1 MTYPLLPLQAGSR
14 RLALIVIPLLLVLS
28 LAATCPAVPT
38 PPPAPA
44 PTPALPVSLSAT
56 PQGTAA
62 GQLGILPYL
71 SAFLDT
77 DGDMSVEE
85 VATPGMMPSFQ
96 PLHPRTLPRSSGVTW
111 LRLEIPAAGTERTE
125 SLMLDLGQGVPAG
138 AVLYTPDI
146 DPLSRQTTWQ
156 ESQANWRNLL
166 PLPLPAETPQVCF
179 IRLDGQ
185 PPLWFAP
192 TLRSLDNLAGAPES
206 LLGPGVMLALAV
218 VMLLAL
224 LRGITERGQWRFW
237 TALYVGAALT
247 HAVLGGPDLGAGNI
261 TPADAVSAMAPGLA
275 LMFLAHLARHLMQT
289 ASHSRLLDIQY
300 LLLSLPGAVLALLP
314 LWPDFSWLGRF
325 LPLWPMLALIFV
337 PTTLGAWLMGV
348 PGARRF
354 LLGCL
359 VAALGAGLA
368 VLDLGTLLPPF
379 VQGTLPLWGTALSA
393 LIIAGMS
400 APGREAGTS
409 AEPAD
414 PLAPG
419 RPARNQ
425 TITDP
430 NLRLLDTDGNTLPL
444 MTGLSQPAP
453 APATVEAESASATA
467 IRRLEQALA
476 APLREIVEQDRQL
489 EQCALPH
496 DVRSRVE
503 NMGRRARQALS
514 LLHDPAGD
522 AAAPAA
528 PAPTDTARAE
538 KRVFDLRKTL
548 RQAHDTCRPL
558 AEKSGI
564 ALGWHVPADLEQLYE
579 GPAGE
584 LEDVLRLLLEDALR
598 ATKGGKIHFAVRRV
612 PDSKHPGHLLFQVRD
627 TGTGLPPEQRSA
639 SLLARIW
646 ELSSSHGGFLGV
658 ESGPRGTSVIFTLQ
672 LHLPEASDGE
682 DLPTVLVCAPDAATR
697 HELGA
702 MLRDLPCTCHETGT
716 LAHGLATGARK
727 GRTPA
732 AVLLVCGPEAS
743 VDAAPL
749 LRRYHSLAE
758 RTGPFGAVALTPDQ
772 SQWDALAHA
781 GFSHALTLPVS
792 EDALRETVLE
802 ILGSHDD
809 VADLGAP
816 LPETRQADAPLPDL
830 FGPAAAPQADQGMPD
845 LLLSTDDIPQQTAPA
860 APAAAS
866 ADLPDLFA
874 APAAAAADTAQAEPL
889 PLTDDMRL
897 DMPAAQTARPVADAV
912 QPEEAAPAESP
923 VQENENAPDAAEDIA
938 PAPAPAAPDFP
949 SVPMPET
956 AETNEAA
963 MPEAP
968 VKEEEPAA
976 PAADMTREEPLP
988 QQETAAA
995 AAAAP
1000 ADVAAEA
1007 LSDEMDSAEEAGTK
1021 AVAGADVT
1029 PPARDEAAAVS
1040 PSAPA
1045 FPAPAREAAAE
1056 QAPPADDVQTGD
1068 APTDAA
1074 EAPVSDA
1081 VQPEEAASADSPVQE
1096 NENAPE
1102 AAEDVAPAPAPA
1114 APDFPSVPV
1123 GETAETNEAAMPEA
1137 PTREEDTSVPA
1148 TDMTQEEPLPQQ
1160 ETADAAPADV
1170 AAEALS
1176 DEMDSTDEAGAE
1188 TVADTD
1194 VTPSAQDE
1202 AAAVPPSAPAFP
1214 APARE
1219 AAAEQTLPADDVQTG
1234 DASTDA
1240 AEAPVSDAVQPE
1252 EAASADSPVQENENA
1267 PEAAEDVAPAPAPA
1281 APDFPS
1287 VPVAEMAETNEAAM
1301 PEAPAREEDTAAPAA
1316 GMTRE
1321 EPLPQQETADA
1332 APADVA
1338 AEALSDEMDST
1349 DEAGAETVAD
1359 TDVTPSAQ
1367 DEAAAVPP
1375 SAPAFP
1381 APAREAAAEQTLPAD
1396 DVQTGDASTDAAEAP
1411 VSDAVQPEE
1420 AASAD
1425 SPVQE
1430 NENAPE
1436 AAEDVAPAPAPA
1448 APDFPSVPVAEM
1460 AETNEAAMPEAPVK
1474 EAGPVAPVADMTRE
1488 EPLPQQETADAAAAA
1503 PADDAT
1509 GATVDEKER
1518 TEAPVADA
1526 QAASATRA
1534 PAFPSV
1540 EAAASP
1546 LAGGYVSPSLRHAGE
1561 WVGEPMPI
1569 GTPVDRPAPR
1579 QEETVSA
1586 PVETVVTVRPLRRD
1600 VSPDEIARKLGKP
1613 SLVPTDKS
1621 ALITPQPRKSSST
1634 GPGAGTQ
1641 PAFPGAPVE
1650 EAPQAVPGSK
1660 DVSSLPDMT
1669 PDSTT
1674 LLASGREETSRTRA
1688 AANTLMR
1695 FLSRFHTGNGQPQ
1708 DKEEARSP
1716 QAPAATAQE
1725 RQGTPRPMPRKD
1737 APREETPGTTADIP
1751 ATTNPWIERRAASRP
1766 VAPTPR
1772 MPVPPMPQ
1780 RPQPPDD
1787 PEDPLPALMWRM
1799 DKYLAEAGYAL
1810 EQRRLH
1816 LVADAAG
1823 RLAAEAES
1831 YGFRVLGRMARCVE
1845 SAGRAKDLQAVT
1857 DLLPELATAVERH
1870 RISMGS

>member
-1 MTYPLLPLQAGSR
+1 MTYPLLSLQAGSR

-476 APLREIVEQDRQL
+476 APLREIVEQNRQL

-503 NMGRRARQALS
+503 NMGRRARQALN

-528 PAPTDTARAE
+528 PAPADTARAE

-658 ESGPRGTSVIFTLQ
+658 ENGPRGTSVIFTLQ

-874 APAAAAADTAQAEPL
+874 APAAAAADTAQTEPL

-897 DMPAAQTARPVADAV
+897 DTPAAQTARPVADAV
-912 QPEEAAPAESP
+912 QPEEAA
-923 VQENENAPDAAEDIA
+923 
-938 PAPAPAAPDFP
+938 
-949 SVPMPET
+949 
-956 AETNEAA
+956 
-963 MPEAP
+963 
-968 VKEEEPAA
+968 
-976 PAADMTREEPLP
+976 
-988 QQETAAA
+988 
-995 AAAAP
+995 
-1000 ADVAAEA
+1000 
-1007 LSDEMDSAEEAGTK
+1007 SAE
-1021 AVAGADVT
+1021 
-1029 PPARDEAAAVS
+1029 
-1040 PSAPA
+1040 
-1045 FPAPAREAAAE
+1045 
-1056 QAPPADDVQTGD
+1056 
-1068 APTDAA
+1068 
-1074 EAPVSDA
+1074 
-1081 VQPEEAASADSPVQE
+1081 SPVQE

-1114 APDFPSVPV
+1114 APDFPSVPMP
-1123 GETAETNEAAMPEA
+1123 ETAETNEAAIPEA
-1137 PTREEDTSVPA
+1137 PVKEEVP
-1148 TDMTQEEPLPQQ
+1148 
-1160 ETADAAPADV
+1160 
-1170 AAEALS
+1170 
-1176 DEMDSTDEAGAE
+1176 
-1188 TVADTD
+1188 
-1194 VTPSAQDE
+1194 
-1202 AAAVPPSAPAFP
+1202 
-1214 APARE
+1214 
-1219 AAAEQTLPADDVQTG
+1219 
-1234 DASTDA
+1234 
-1240 AEAPVSDAVQPE
+1240 
-1252 EAASADSPVQENENA
+1252 
-1267 PEAAEDVAPAPAPA
+1267 
-1281 APDFPS
+1281 
-1287 VPVAEMAETNEAAM
+1287 
-1301 PEAPAREEDTAAPAA
+1301 AAPAA
-1316 GMTRE
+1316 DMTRE

-1359 TDVTPSAQ
+1359 TDVTPPAQ

-1381 APAREAAAEQTLPAD
+1381 APAREAAAEQALPAD
-1396 DVQTGDASTDAAEAP
+1396 DVQTGDAPTDAAEAP

-1430 NENAPE
+1430 NENTPE
-1436 AAEDVAPAPAPA
+1436 AAEDVAPAPAPV
-1448 APDFPSVPVAEM
+1448 APDFPSVPVAET

-1474 EAGPVAPVADMTRE
+1474 EAGPAAPAADMTRE
-1488 EPLPQQETADAAAAA
+1488 EPLPQQETAAAAAV

-1518 TEAPVADA
+1518 AEAPVADA

>member
-528 PAPTDTARAE
+528 PAPADTARAE

-697 HELGA
+697 RELGA

-716 LAHGLATGARK
+716 LAHGLAAGARK

-874 APAAAAADTAQAEPL
+874 APAAAAADTAQTEPL
-889 PLTDDMRL
+889 PLTDDMSL
-897 DMPAAQTARPVADAV
+897 DTPAAQTARPVADA
-912 QPEEAAPAESP
+912 
-923 VQENENAPDAAEDIA
+923 
-938 PAPAPAAPDFP
+938 
-949 SVPMPET
+949 
-956 AETNEAA
+956 
-963 MPEAP
+963 
-968 VKEEEPAA
+968 
-976 PAADMTREEPLP
+976 
-988 QQETAAA
+988 
-995 AAAAP
+995 
-1000 ADVAAEA
+1000 
-1007 LSDEMDSAEEAGTK
+1007 G
-1021 AVAGADVT
+1021 
-1029 PPARDEAAAVS
+1029 
-1040 PSAPA
+1040 
-1045 FPAPAREAAAE
+1045 
-1056 QAPPADDVQTGD
+1056 
-1068 APTDAA
+1068 
-1074 EAPVSDA
+1074 
-1081 VQPEEAASADSPVQE
+1081 QPEEAASADSPVQE

-1123 GETAETNEAAMPEA
+1123 PETAETNEAAMPEA
-1137 PTREEDTSVPA
+1137 PVKEEETAAPA
-1148 TDMTQEEPLPQQ
+1148 AGMAQEEPLPQQ

-1170 AAEALS
+1170 AAETLS

-1194 VTPSAQDE
+1194 VTPPARDE

-1234 DASTDA
+1234 DAPTDA
-1240 AEAPVSDAVQPE
+1240 AEAPMSDAVQPE
-1252 EAASADSPVQENENA
+1252 EAAP
-1267 PEAAEDVAPAPAPA
+1267 
-1281 APDFPS
+1281 
-1287 VPVAEMAETNEAAM
+1287 
-1301 PEAPAREEDTAAPAA
+1301 
-1316 GMTRE
+1316 
-1321 EPLPQQETADA
+1321 
-1332 APADVA
+1332 
-1338 AEALSDEMDST
+1338 
-1349 DEAGAETVAD
+1349 
-1359 TDVTPSAQ
+1359 
-1367 DEAAAVPP
+1367 
-1375 SAPAFP
+1375 
-1381 APAREAAAEQTLPAD
+1381 
-1396 DVQTGDASTDAAEAP
+1396 
-1411 VSDAVQPEE
+1411 
-1420 AASAD
+1420 AD

-1503 PADDAT
+1503 PADVAT

-1526 QAASATRA
+1526 QAAATRA

-1751 ATTNPWIERRAASRP
+1751 ATTHPWIERRTASRP

>member
-44 PTPALPVSLSAT
+44 PTPALPVGLSAT

-111 LRLEIPAAGTERTE
+111 LRLEIPAAGTERAE

-192 TLRSLDNLAGAPES
+192 TLRSLDNLASAPES

-503 NMGRRARQALS
+503 NIGRRARQALS

-528 PAPTDTARAE
+528 PAPADTARAE

-716 LAHGLATGARK
+716 LAHGLAAGARK

-732 AVLLVCGPEAS
+732 AVLLICGPEAS

-874 APAAAAADTAQAEPL
+874 APAAAAADTAQTEPL

-923 VQENENAPDAAEDIA
+923 VQENENTPEAAEDVAPAPAPAAPDFPSVPVAEMAGTNEAAMPEAPVEEEGPAAPAADMTREEPLPQQETADAGTPADTAAEALSDEMDSTEEAGAETVADADVTPPARDEAAAVSPSAPAFPAPAREAAAEQTPPADDVQTSDAPTDAAEAPVSDAVQPEEAASADSPVQEHENAPEAAEDVA
-938 PAPAPAAPDFP
+938 PATAPAAPDFP

-968 VKEEEPAA
+968 VKEEETAA
-976 PAADMTREEPLP
+976 PAAGMTQEEPLP
-988 QQETAAA
+988 QQETADA

-1000 ADVAAEA
+1000 ADDAAEA
-1007 LSDEMDSAEEAGTK
+1007 LSDEMDSTEEAGAK
-1021 AVAGADVT
+1021 AMADTDVT
-1029 PPARDEAAAVS
+1029 PPARDEAAAVP

-1045 FPAPAREAAAE
+1045 FPAPAREVAAE
-1056 QAPPADDVQTGD
+1056 QALPADDVQTGD

-1074 EAPVSDA
+1074 EAPMSDA
-1081 VQPEEAASADSPVQE
+1081 VQPEEAAPADSPVQE

-1102 AAEDVAPAPAPA
+1102 AAEDVAPAPAP
-1114 APDFPSVPV
+1114 
-1123 GETAETNEAAMPEA
+1123 T
-1137 PTREEDTSVPA
+1137 
-1148 TDMTQEEPLPQQ
+1148 
-1160 ETADAAPADV
+1160 
-1170 AAEALS
+1170 
-1176 DEMDSTDEAGAE
+1176 
-1188 TVADTD
+1188 
-1194 VTPSAQDE
+1194 
-1202 AAAVPPSAPAFP
+1202 
-1214 APARE
+1214 
-1219 AAAEQTLPADDVQTG
+1219 
-1234 DASTDA
+1234 
-1240 AEAPVSDAVQPE
+1240 
-1252 EAASADSPVQENENA
+1252 
-1267 PEAAEDVAPAPAPA
+1267 

-1287 VPVAEMAETNEAAM
+1287 VPVAETAETSEAAM
-1301 PEAPAREEDTAAPAA
+1301 PEAPAREEDTAVPA
-1316 GMTRE
+1316 T
-1321 EPLPQQETADA
+1321 
-1332 APADVA
+1332 
-1338 AEALSDEMDST
+1338 
-1349 DEAGAETVAD
+1349 
-1359 TDVTPSAQ
+1359 
-1367 DEAAAVPP
+1367 
-1375 SAPAFP
+1375 
-1381 APAREAAAEQTLPAD
+1381 
-1396 DVQTGDASTDAAEAP
+1396 
-1411 VSDAVQPEE
+1411 
-1420 AASAD
+1420 
-1425 SPVQE
+1425 
-1430 NENAPE
+1430 
-1436 AAEDVAPAPAPA
+1436 
-1448 APDFPSVPVAEM
+1448 
-1460 AETNEAAMPEAPVK
+1460 
-1474 EAGPVAPVADMTRE
+1474 DMTQE

-1634 GPGAGTQ
+1634 GPAAGTQ

-1650 EAPQAVPGSK
+1650 ETPQAVPGSK

-1751 ATTNPWIERRAASRP
+1751 ATTNPWIERRTASRP

>member
-528 PAPTDTARAE
+528 PAPADTARAE

-716 LAHGLATGARK
+716 LAHGLAAGARK

-845 LLLSTDDIPQQTAPA
+845 LLLSTDDSPQQTAPA

-874 APAAAAADTAQAEPL
+874 APAAAAADTAQTEPL

-897 DMPAAQTARPVADAV
+897 DTPAAQTARPVADAV
-912 QPEEAAPAESP
+912 QPEEAAPA
-923 VQENENAPDAAEDIA
+923 
-938 PAPAPAAPDFP
+938 
-949 SVPMPET
+949 
-956 AETNEAA
+956 
-963 MPEAP
+963 
-968 VKEEEPAA
+968 
-976 PAADMTREEPLP
+976 
-988 QQETAAA
+988 
-995 AAAAP
+995 
-1000 ADVAAEA
+1000 
-1007 LSDEMDSAEEAGTK
+1007 
-1021 AVAGADVT
+1021 
-1029 PPARDEAAAVS
+1029 
-1040 PSAPA
+1040 
-1045 FPAPAREAAAE
+1045 
-1056 QAPPADDVQTGD
+1056 
-1068 APTDAA
+1068 
-1074 EAPVSDA
+1074 
-1081 VQPEEAASADSPVQE
+1081 DSPVQE
-1096 NENAPE
+1096 NENS
-1102 AAEDVAPAPAPA
+1102 
-1114 APDFPSVPV
+1114 PD
-1123 GETAETNEAAMPEA
+1123 
-1137 PTREEDTSVPA
+1137 
-1148 TDMTQEEPLPQQ
+1148 
-1160 ETADAAPADV
+1160 
-1170 AAEALS
+1170 
-1176 DEMDSTDEAGAE
+1176 
-1188 TVADTD
+1188 
-1194 VTPSAQDE
+1194 
-1202 AAAVPPSAPAFP
+1202 
-1214 APARE
+1214 
-1219 AAAEQTLPADDVQTG
+1219 
-1234 DASTDA
+1234 
-1240 AEAPVSDAVQPE
+1240 
-1252 EAASADSPVQENENA
+1252 
-1267 PEAAEDVAPAPAPA
+1267 
-1281 APDFPS
+1281 
-1287 VPVAEMAETNEAAM
+1287 
-1301 PEAPAREEDTAAPAA
+1301 
-1316 GMTRE
+1316 
-1321 EPLPQQETADA
+1321 
-1332 APADVA
+1332 
-1338 AEALSDEMDST
+1338 
-1349 DEAGAETVAD
+1349 
-1359 TDVTPSAQ
+1359 
-1367 DEAAAVPP
+1367 
-1375 SAPAFP
+1375 
-1381 APAREAAAEQTLPAD
+1381 
-1396 DVQTGDASTDAAEAP
+1396 
-1411 VSDAVQPEE
+1411 
-1420 AASAD
+1420 
-1425 SPVQE
+1425 
-1430 NENAPE
+1430 

-1474 EAGPVAPVADMTRE
+1474 EEETAAPAAGMTRE

-1503 PADDAT
+1503 PADAAAEALSDEMDSAEEAGAKAMADADVPSPARDEAAEVPPSAPAFPAPARETAAEQPLPADDVQTGDAPTDAAEAPMSDAVQPEEAAPADSPVQENENTPEAAEDVAPAPAPAAPDFPSVPVAETAETNDAAMPEAPVKEEELAAPAADMTREEPLPQQEAADAAAAAPADAAAEALSDEMDSAEEAGAKAMADADVPSPARDEAAEVPPSAPAFPAPARETAAEQPLPADDVQTGDAPTDAAEAPMSDAVQPEEAAPADSPVQENENTPEAAEDVAPAPAPAAPDFPSVPVAEMAETNEAAMPETPVKEAGPAAPAADMTREEPLSQQETADAAAAAPADVAT

-1569 GTPVDRPAPR
+1569 GTPVDRPAPW

-1634 GPGAGTQ
+1634 GPAAGTQ

-1737 APREETPGTTADIP
+1737 APREETPGTTANIP
-1751 ATTNPWIERRAASRP
+1751 ATTNPWIERRTASRP

>member
-503 NMGRRARQALS
+503 NMGRRARQALN

-528 PAPTDTARAE
+528 PAPADTARAE

-716 LAHGLATGARK
+716 LAHGLAAGARK

-912 QPEEAAPAESP
+912 QPEEAA
-923 VQENENAPDAAEDIA
+923 
-938 PAPAPAAPDFP
+938 
-949 SVPMPET
+949 
-956 AETNEAA
+956 
-963 MPEAP
+963 
-968 VKEEEPAA
+968 
-976 PAADMTREEPLP
+976 
-988 QQETAAA
+988 
-995 AAAAP
+995 
-1000 ADVAAEA
+1000 
-1007 LSDEMDSAEEAGTK
+1007 SAE
-1021 AVAGADVT
+1021 
-1029 PPARDEAAAVS
+1029 
-1040 PSAPA
+1040 
-1045 FPAPAREAAAE
+1045 
-1056 QAPPADDVQTGD
+1056 
-1068 APTDAA
+1068 
-1074 EAPVSDA
+1074 
-1081 VQPEEAASADSPVQE
+1081 SPVQE

-1102 AAEDVAPAPAPA
+1102 AAEDVVPVPTPAT
-1114 APDFPSVPV
+1114 PDFPFVPV
-1123 GETAETNEAAMPEA
+1123 AETAETNDAAMSEA
-1137 PTREEDTSVPA
+1137 PVKEEETAVPA
-1148 TDMTQEEPLPQQ
+1148 AGMTQEEPLP
-1160 ETADAAPADV
+1160 P
-1170 AAEALS
+1170 
-1176 DEMDSTDEAGAE
+1176 
-1188 TVADTD
+1188 
-1194 VTPSAQDE
+1194 
-1202 AAAVPPSAPAFP
+1202 
-1214 APARE
+1214 
-1219 AAAEQTLPADDVQTG
+1219 
-1234 DASTDA
+1234 
-1240 AEAPVSDAVQPE
+1240 
-1252 EAASADSPVQENENA
+1252 
-1267 PEAAEDVAPAPAPA
+1267 
-1281 APDFPS
+1281 
-1287 VPVAEMAETNEAAM
+1287 
-1301 PEAPAREEDTAAPAA
+1301 
-1316 GMTRE
+1316 
-1321 EPLPQQETADA
+1321 
-1332 APADVA
+1332 
-1338 AEALSDEMDST
+1338 
-1349 DEAGAETVAD
+1349 
-1359 TDVTPSAQ
+1359 
-1367 DEAAAVPP
+1367 
-1375 SAPAFP
+1375 
-1381 APAREAAAEQTLPAD
+1381 
-1396 DVQTGDASTDAAEAP
+1396 
-1411 VSDAVQPEE
+1411 
-1420 AASAD
+1420 
-1425 SPVQE
+1425 
-1430 NENAPE
+1430 
-1436 AAEDVAPAPAPA
+1436 
-1448 APDFPSVPVAEM
+1448 
-1460 AETNEAAMPEAPVK
+1460 
-1474 EAGPVAPVADMTRE
+1474 
-1488 EPLPQQETADAAAAA
+1488 QETADAAAAA

-1509 GATVDEKER
+1509 GSTVDEKER
-1518 TEAPVADA
+1518 TEAPVSDA

-1540 EAAASP
+1540 EATASP
-1546 LAGGYVSPSLRHAGE
+1546 LARGYVSPSLRHAGE

-1569 GTPVDRPAPR
+1569 GTPVSRPAPR

-1751 ATTNPWIERRAASRP
+1751 ATTNPWIERRTASRP

>member
-1 MTYPLLPLQAGSR
+1 MTHPLLPTQAASR

-38 PPPAPA
+38 PPPASA
-44 PTPALPVSLSAT
+44 PTPALPADLSAT
-56 PQGTAA
+56 PRGSAA
-62 GQLGILPYL
+62 GQLDILPYL

-77 DGDMSVEE
+77 DGDRSVEE
-85 VATPGMMPSFQ
+85 VAAPGMLSSFR

-111 LRLEIPAAGTERTE
+111 LRLEIPAAGAGRPAP
-125 SLMLDLGQGVPAG
+125 LVLDLGQGVPAG
-138 AVLYTPDI
+138 AVLYTPGI

-156 ESQANWRNLL
+156 EDRANWRNLL
-166 PLPLPAETPQVCF
+166 CLPLPGETPQICY

-192 TLRSLDNLAGAPES
+192 TLRSLDNLASAPES

-314 LWPDFSWLGRF
+314 LWPDFSWMGRY

-368 VLDLGTLLPPF
+368 VLDFGTLLPPF

-400 APGREAGTS
+400 APGRETETAAAG
-409 AEPAD
+409 PAD
-414 PLAPG
+414 PPAPD
-419 RPARNQ
+419 RSAQSQ

-430 NLRLLDTDGNTLPL
+430 NLRLLDTEGNTLPL

-453 APATVEAESASATA
+453 APATVEADSASATA

-476 APLREIVEQDRQL
+476 VPLRELVEQNRQL
-489 EQCALPH
+489 EQCSLPH

-503 NMGRRARQALS
+503 GMGRRARQALR

-528 PAPTDTARAE
+528 PAPTDGARAAT
-538 KRVFDLRKTL
+538 RAFDLRRMLQKT
-548 RQAHDTCRPL
+548 HEHCRAL

-564 ALGWHVPADLEQLYE
+564 ALGWHVPSDLEQRYE
-579 GPAGE
+579 GPAGD
-584 LEDVLRLLLEDALR
+584 LEETLRLLLEDAVR
-598 ATKGGKIHFAVRRV
+598 ASKGGKVHFAVRHV

-639 SLLARIW
+639 PLLARIW
-646 ELSSSHGGFLGV
+646 ELSSAHGGFLGV

-672 LHLPEASDGE
+672 LQLPEASAD

-697 HELGA
+697 RELGA
-702 MLRDLPCTCHETGT
+702 MLRDLPCTCRETGT
-716 LAHGLATGARK
+716 LAHGLAAGARR
-727 GRTPA
+727 GGTPA
-732 AVLLVCGPEAS
+732 TVLLVCGPEAS
-743 VDAAPL
+743 VEAAPM
-749 LRRYHSLAE
+749 LRRYHGLAE

-772 SQWDALAHA
+772 SQWDELANA

-830 FGPAAAPQADQGMPD
+830 FGPVAAPQADQGMPD
-845 LLLSTDDIPQQTAPA
+845 LLLSTDDMPERTVPA
-860 APAAAS
+860 AQAATGG
-866 ADLPDLFA
+866 DLPDLFA
-874 APAAAAADTAQAEPL
+874 APASAGAEAAPAAPL
-889 PLTDDMRL
+889 SLTDDMRC
-897 DMPAAQTARPVADAV
+897 DAPVAPVAPVAQTARPEAEQPLPADDEQSGAVRADAAAASAADDA
-912 QPEEAAPAESP
+912 QP
-923 VQENENAPDAAEDIA
+923 VA
-938 PAPAPAAPDFP
+938 PAP
-949 SVPMPET
+949 
-956 AETNEAA
+956 
-963 MPEAP
+963 
-968 VKEEEPAA
+968 
-976 PAADMTREEPLP
+976 
-988 QQETAAA
+988 
-995 AAAAP
+995 
-1000 ADVAAEA
+1000 
-1007 LSDEMDSAEEAGTK
+1007 
-1021 AVAGADVT
+1021 
-1029 PPARDEAAAVS
+1029 
-1040 PSAPA
+1040 
-1045 FPAPAREAAAE
+1045 
-1056 QAPPADDVQTGD
+1056 
-1068 APTDAA
+1068 
-1074 EAPVSDA
+1074 
-1081 VQPEEAASADSPVQE
+1081 ADSPVQE
-1096 NENAPE
+1096 NDAAPE
-1102 AAEDVAPAPAPA
+1102 AAEDGGPAPAP
-1114 APDFPSVPV
+1114 
-1123 GETAETNEAAMPEA
+1123 T
-1137 PTREEDTSVPA
+1137 
-1148 TDMTQEEPLPQQ
+1148 
-1160 ETADAAPADV
+1160 
-1170 AAEALS
+1170 
-1176 DEMDSTDEAGAE
+1176 
-1188 TVADTD
+1188 
-1194 VTPSAQDE
+1194 
-1202 AAAVPPSAPAFP
+1202 
-1214 APARE
+1214 
-1219 AAAEQTLPADDVQTG
+1219 
-1234 DASTDA
+1234 
-1240 AEAPVSDAVQPE
+1240 
-1252 EAASADSPVQENENA
+1252 
-1267 PEAAEDVAPAPAPA
+1267 

-1287 VPVAEMAETNEAAM
+1287 VPVAAMDDAATQ
-1301 PEAPAREEDTAAPAA
+1301 EAPLEEEKEEAPTAEAPQKEA
-1316 GMTRE
+1316 
-1321 EPLPQQETADA
+1321 LPQQGTADA
-1332 APADVA
+1332 AAIPADGPA
-1338 AEALSDEMDST
+1338 ASSDAADST
-1349 DEAGAETVAD
+1349 EEAVAETGAD
-1359 TDVTPSAQ
+1359 ADMPSPAQ
-1367 DEAAAVPP
+1367 DEAA
-1375 SAPAFP
+1375 
-1381 APAREAAAEQTLPAD
+1381 
-1396 DVQTGDASTDAAEAP
+1396 EAP
-1411 VSDAVQPEE
+1411 RP
-1420 AASAD
+1420 
-1425 SPVQE
+1425 
-1430 NENAPE
+1430 
-1436 AAEDVAPAPAPA
+1436 
-1448 APDFPSVPVAEM
+1448 
-1460 AETNEAAMPEAPVK
+1460 
-1474 EAGPVAPVADMTRE
+1474 
-1488 EPLPQQETADAAAAA
+1488 
-1503 PADDAT
+1503 
-1509 GATVDEKER
+1509 
-1518 TEAPVADA
+1518 
-1526 QAASATRA
+1526 A
-1534 PAFPSV
+1534 PAFPSAD
-1540 EAAASP
+1540 AARP

-1569 GTPVDRPAPR
+1569 GTPVSRPVPR
-1579 QEETVSA
+1579 REEAASA

-1621 ALITPQPRKSSST
+1621 ALITPPPRK
-1634 GPGAGTQ
+1634 GPGSGPAAGTQ

-1650 EAPQAVPGSK
+1650 EAPHAVPGSK

-1695 FLSRFHTGNGQPQ
+1695 FLSRFHTGSSQPRDDREE
-1708 DKEEARSP
+1708 DKGP
-1716 QAPAATAQE
+1716 QAPAATVQE
-1725 RQGTPRPMPRKD
+1725 RQGTPRPIPKKEGPQQKSPE
-1737 APREETPGTTADIP
+1737 AAAEIPTA
-1751 ATTNPWIERRAASRP
+1751 ANPWIERRTAPRPAAP
-1766 VAPTPR
+1766 APR
-1772 MPVPPMPQ
+1772 VPVPPMPQ

-1870 RISMGS
+1870 RISLGS

>member
-1 MTYPLLPLQAGSR
+1 MTHPLLPTQAASR

-38 PPPAPA
+38 PPPASA
-44 PTPALPVSLSAT
+44 PTPALPADLSAT
-56 PQGTAA
+56 PRGSAA
-62 GQLGILPYL
+62 GQLDILPYL

-77 DGDMSVEE
+77 DGDRSVEE
-85 VATPGMMPSFQ
+85 VAAPGMLSSFR

-111 LRLEIPAAGTERTE
+111 LRLEIPAAGAGRPAP
-125 SLMLDLGQGVPAG
+125 LVLDLGQGVPAG
-138 AVLYTPDI
+138 AVLYTPGI

-156 ESQANWRNLL
+156 EDRANWRNLL
-166 PLPLPAETPQVCF
+166 CLPLPGETPQICY

-192 TLRSLDNLAGAPES
+192 TLRSLDNLADAPES

-314 LWPDFSWLGRF
+314 LWPDFSWMGRY

-368 VLDLGTLLPPF
+368 VLDFGTLLPPF

-400 APGREAGTS
+400 APGRETETAAAG
-409 AEPAD
+409 PAD
-414 PLAPG
+414 PTAPD
-419 RPARNQ
+419 RSAQSQ

-430 NLRLLDTDGNTLPL
+430 NLRLLDTEGNTLPL

-453 APATVEAESASATA
+453 APATVEADSASATA

-476 APLREIVEQDRQL
+476 VPLRELVEQNRQL
-489 EQCALPH
+489 EQCSLPH

-503 NMGRRARQALS
+503 GMGRRARQALR

-528 PAPTDTARAE
+528 PAPTDGARAAT
-538 KRVFDLRKTL
+538 RAFDLRRMLQKT
-548 RQAHDTCRPL
+548 HEHCRAL

-564 ALGWHVPADLEQLYE
+564 ALGWHVPSDLEQRYE
-579 GPAGE
+579 GPAGD
-584 LEDVLRLLLEDALR
+584 LEETLRLLLEDAVR
-598 ATKGGKIHFAVRRV
+598 ASKGGKVHFAVRHV

-639 SLLARIW
+639 PLLARIW
-646 ELSSSHGGFLGV
+646 ELSSAHGGFLGV

-672 LHLPEASDGE
+672 LQLPEASAD

-697 HELGA
+697 RELGA
-702 MLRDLPCTCHETGT
+702 MLRDLPCTCRETGT
-716 LAHGLATGARK
+716 LAHGLAAGARR
-727 GRTPA
+727 GGTPA
-732 AVLLVCGPEAS
+732 TVLLVCGPEAS
-743 VDAAPL
+743 VEAAPM
-749 LRRYHSLAE
+749 LRRYHGLAE

-772 SQWDALAHA
+772 SQWDELANA

-830 FGPAAAPQADQGMPD
+830 FGPVAAPQADQGMPD
-845 LLLSTDDIPQQTAPA
+845 LLLSTDDMPERTVPA
-860 APAAAS
+860 AQAATGG
-866 ADLPDLFA
+866 DLPDLFA
-874 APAAAAADTAQAEPL
+874 APASAGAEAAPAAPL
-889 PLTDDMRL
+889 SLTDDMRR
-897 DMPAAQTARPVADAV
+897 DAPVAPVAQTARPEAEQPLPADDEQSGAV
-912 QPEEAAPAESP
+912 RAEAAEASAADDAQPVAPAPADSP
-923 VQENENAPDAAEDIA
+923 VQENDAAPEAAEDGG
-938 PAPAPAAPDFP
+938 PAPAPTAPDFP
-949 SVPMPET
+949 SVPVATMDDAT
-956 AETNEAA
+956 T
-963 MPEAP
+963 PEAP
-968 VKEEEPAA
+968 LEEEKEEA
-976 PAADMTREEPLP
+976 PAAEAPQEEALP
-988 QQETAAA
+988 QQGTAD
-995 AAAAP
+995 AAAP
-1000 ADVAAEA
+1000 ADSPAAS
-1007 LSDEMDSAEEAGTK
+1007 SDAADSTEEA
-1021 AVAGADVT
+1021 VAETGADADM
-1029 PPARDEAAAVS
+1029 PGPAQDEAAEVS

-1045 FPAPAREAAAE
+1045 FPAPAQEVEAE
-1056 QAPPADDVQTGD
+1056 QPLPADDRQNRDVR
-1068 APTDAA
+1068 ADAA
-1074 EAPVSDA
+1074 EASAANDAQPVA
-1081 VQPEEAASADSPVQE
+1081 PAPADSPVQE
-1096 NENAPE
+1096 NGAAPE
-1102 AAEDVAPAPAPA
+1102 AAEDDGPAPAP
-1114 APDFPSVPV
+1114 
-1123 GETAETNEAAMPEA
+1123 T
-1137 PTREEDTSVPA
+1137 
-1148 TDMTQEEPLPQQ
+1148 
-1160 ETADAAPADV
+1160 
-1170 AAEALS
+1170 
-1176 DEMDSTDEAGAE
+1176 
-1188 TVADTD
+1188 
-1194 VTPSAQDE
+1194 
-1202 AAAVPPSAPAFP
+1202 
-1214 APARE
+1214 
-1219 AAAEQTLPADDVQTG
+1219 
-1234 DASTDA
+1234 
-1240 AEAPVSDAVQPE
+1240 
-1252 EAASADSPVQENENA
+1252 
-1267 PEAAEDVAPAPAPA
+1267 

-1287 VPVAEMAETNEAAM
+1287 VPVAAMDDAATQ
-1301 PEAPAREEDTAAPAA
+1301 EAPLEEEKEEAPTAEAPQ
-1316 GMTRE
+1316 E
-1321 EPLPQQETADA
+1321 EALPQQGTADA
-1332 APADVA
+1332 AAIPADGPA
-1338 AEALSDEMDST
+1338 ASSDAADST
-1349 DEAGAETVAD
+1349 EEAVAETGAD
-1359 TDVTPSAQ
+1359 ADMPSPAQ
-1367 DEAAAVPP
+1367 DEAA
-1375 SAPAFP
+1375 
-1381 APAREAAAEQTLPAD
+1381 
-1396 DVQTGDASTDAAEAP
+1396 EAP
-1411 VSDAVQPEE
+1411 RP
-1420 AASAD
+1420 
-1425 SPVQE
+1425 
-1430 NENAPE
+1430 
-1436 AAEDVAPAPAPA
+1436 
-1448 APDFPSVPVAEM
+1448 
-1460 AETNEAAMPEAPVK
+1460 
-1474 EAGPVAPVADMTRE
+1474 
-1488 EPLPQQETADAAAAA
+1488 
-1503 PADDAT
+1503 
-1509 GATVDEKER
+1509 
-1518 TEAPVADA
+1518 
-1526 QAASATRA
+1526 A
-1534 PAFPSV
+1534 PAFPSADV
-1540 EAAASP
+1540 ARP

-1569 GTPVDRPAPR
+1569 GTPVSRPVPR
-1579 QEETVSA
+1579 REEAASA

-1621 ALITPQPRKSSST
+1621 ALITPPPRK
-1634 GPGAGTQ
+1634 GPGSGPAAGTQ

-1650 EAPQAVPGSK
+1650 EAPHAVPGSK

-1695 FLSRFHTGNGQPQ
+1695 FLSRFHTGSSQPRDDREE
-1708 DKEEARSP
+1708 DKGP
-1716 QAPAATAQE
+1716 QAPAATVQE
-1725 RQGTPRPMPRKD
+1725 RQGTPRPIPKKEGPQQKSPE
-1737 APREETPGTTADIP
+1737 AAAEIPTA
-1751 ATTNPWIERRAASRP
+1751 ANPWIERRTAPRPAAP
-1766 VAPTPR
+1766 APRVPA
-1772 MPVPPMPQ
+1772 PPMPQ

-1870 RISMGS
+1870 RISLGS

>member
-528 PAPTDTARAE
+528 PAPADTARAE

-697 HELGA
+697 RELGA

-716 LAHGLATGARK
+716 LAHGLAAGARK

-874 APAAAAADTAQAEPL
+874 APAAAAADTAQTESL

-897 DMPAAQTARPVADAV
+897 DTPAAQTARPVVDAV
-912 QPEEAAPAESP
+912 QPEEAVSTDSP
-923 VQENENAPDAAEDIA
+923 VQENENAPEAVEDVA

-968 VKEEEPAA
+968 VKEEGPA
-976 PAADMTREEPLP
+976 
-988 QQETAAA
+988 
-995 AAAAP
+995 
-1000 ADVAAEA
+1000 
-1007 LSDEMDSAEEAGTK
+1007 
-1021 AVAGADVT
+1021 
-1029 PPARDEAAAVS
+1029 
-1040 PSAPA
+1040 
-1045 FPAPAREAAAE
+1045 
-1056 QAPPADDVQTGD
+1056 
-1068 APTDAA
+1068 
-1074 EAPVSDA
+1074 
-1081 VQPEEAASADSPVQE
+1081 
-1096 NENAPE
+1096 
-1102 AAEDVAPAPAPA
+1102 
-1114 APDFPSVPV
+1114 
-1123 GETAETNEAAMPEA
+1123 
-1137 PTREEDTSVPA
+1137 
-1148 TDMTQEEPLPQQ
+1148 
-1160 ETADAAPADV
+1160 
-1170 AAEALS
+1170 
-1176 DEMDSTDEAGAE
+1176 
-1188 TVADTD
+1188 
-1194 VTPSAQDE
+1194 
-1202 AAAVPPSAPAFP
+1202 
-1214 APARE
+1214 
-1219 AAAEQTLPADDVQTG
+1219 
-1234 DASTDA
+1234 
-1240 AEAPVSDAVQPE
+1240 
-1252 EAASADSPVQENENA
+1252 
-1267 PEAAEDVAPAPAPA
+1267 
-1281 APDFPS
+1281 
-1287 VPVAEMAETNEAAM
+1287 
-1301 PEAPAREEDTAAPAA
+1301 
-1316 GMTRE
+1316 
-1321 EPLPQQETADA
+1321 
-1332 APADVA
+1332 
-1338 AEALSDEMDST
+1338 
-1349 DEAGAETVAD
+1349 
-1359 TDVTPSAQ
+1359 
-1367 DEAAAVPP
+1367 
-1375 SAPAFP
+1375 
-1381 APAREAAAEQTLPAD
+1381 
-1396 DVQTGDASTDAAEAP
+1396 
-1411 VSDAVQPEE
+1411 
-1420 AASAD
+1420 
-1425 SPVQE
+1425 
-1430 NENAPE
+1430 
-1436 AAEDVAPAPAPA
+1436 
-1448 APDFPSVPVAEM
+1448 
-1460 AETNEAAMPEAPVK
+1460 
-1474 EAGPVAPVADMTRE
+1474 APVADMTRE

-1503 PADDAT
+1503 PADVAT

-1751 ATTNPWIERRAASRP
+1751 ATTHPWIERRTASRP

>member
-1 MTYPLLPLQAGSR
+1 MTYPFLPLQAGFR

-185 PPLWFAP
+185 PPLWFTP

-261 TPADAVSAMAPGLA
+261 TPADAISAMAPGLA

-419 RPARNQ
+419 RPAQNQ

-476 APLREIVEQDRQL
+476 APLREIVEQNRQL

-528 PAPTDTARAE
+528 PAPADTARAE

-716 LAHGLATGARK
+716 LAHGLAAGARK

-874 APAAAAADTAQAEPL
+874 APAAAAADTAQTEPL

-897 DMPAAQTARPVADAV
+897 DTPAAQTARPVADAV
-912 QPEEAAPAESP
+912 QPEEAASADSP

-956 AETNEAA
+956 AETNDAA

-968 VKEEEPAA
+968 GKEEEPAA

-988 QQETAAA
+988 QQETA
-995 AAAAP
+995 
-1000 ADVAAEA
+1000 
-1007 LSDEMDSAEEAGTK
+1007 
-1021 AVAGADVT
+1021 
-1029 PPARDEAAAVS
+1029 
-1040 PSAPA
+1040 
-1045 FPAPAREAAAE
+1045 
-1056 QAPPADDVQTGD
+1056 
-1068 APTDAA
+1068 
-1074 EAPVSDA
+1074 
-1081 VQPEEAASADSPVQE
+1081 
-1096 NENAPE
+1096 
-1102 AAEDVAPAPAPA
+1102 
-1114 APDFPSVPV
+1114 
-1123 GETAETNEAAMPEA
+1123 
-1137 PTREEDTSVPA
+1137 
-1148 TDMTQEEPLPQQ
+1148 
-1160 ETADAAPADV
+1160 
-1170 AAEALS
+1170 
-1176 DEMDSTDEAGAE
+1176 
-1188 TVADTD
+1188 
-1194 VTPSAQDE
+1194 
-1202 AAAVPPSAPAFP
+1202 
-1214 APARE
+1214 
-1219 AAAEQTLPADDVQTG
+1219 
-1234 DASTDA
+1234 
-1240 AEAPVSDAVQPE
+1240 
-1252 EAASADSPVQENENA
+1252 
-1267 PEAAEDVAPAPAPA
+1267 
-1281 APDFPS
+1281 
-1287 VPVAEMAETNEAAM
+1287 
-1301 PEAPAREEDTAAPAA
+1301 
-1316 GMTRE
+1316 
-1321 EPLPQQETADA
+1321 
-1332 APADVA
+1332 
-1338 AEALSDEMDST
+1338 
-1349 DEAGAETVAD
+1349 
-1359 TDVTPSAQ
+1359 
-1367 DEAAAVPP
+1367 
-1375 SAPAFP
+1375 
-1381 APAREAAAEQTLPAD
+1381 
-1396 DVQTGDASTDAAEAP
+1396 
-1411 VSDAVQPEE
+1411 
-1420 AASAD
+1420 
-1425 SPVQE
+1425 
-1430 NENAPE
+1430 
-1436 AAEDVAPAPAPA
+1436 
-1448 APDFPSVPVAEM
+1448 
-1460 AETNEAAMPEAPVK
+1460 
-1474 EAGPVAPVADMTRE
+1474 
-1488 EPLPQQETADAAAAA
+1488 DAAAAA
-1503 PADDAT
+1503 PADAAT

-1526 QAASATRA
+1526 QASATRA

-1540 EAAASP
+1540 EAVASP

-1634 GPGAGTQ
+1634 GPAAGTQ

-1751 ATTNPWIERRAASRP
+1751 ATTNPWIERRTASRP

>member
-1 MTYPLLPLQAGSR
+1 MTHPLLPTQAASR

-38 PPPAPA
+38 PPPASA
-44 PTPALPVSLSAT
+44 PTPALPADLSAT
-56 PQGTAA
+56 PRGSAA
-62 GQLGILPYL
+62 GQLDILPYL

-77 DGDMSVEE
+77 DGDRSVEE
-85 VATPGMMPSFQ
+85 VAAPGMLSSFR

-111 LRLEIPAAGTERTE
+111 LRLEIPAAGAGRPAP
-125 SLMLDLGQGVPAG
+125 LVLDLGQGVPAG
-138 AVLYTPDI
+138 AVLYTPGI

-156 ESQANWRNLL
+156 EDRANWRNLL
-166 PLPLPAETPQVCF
+166 CLPLPGETPQICY

-192 TLRSLDNLAGAPES
+192 TLRSLDNLADAPES

-314 LWPDFSWLGRF
+314 LWPDFSWMGRY

-368 VLDLGTLLPPF
+368 VLDFGTLLPPF

-400 APGREAGTS
+400 APGRETETAAAG
-409 AEPAD
+409 PAD
-414 PLAPG
+414 PTAPD
-419 RPARNQ
+419 RSAQSQ

-430 NLRLLDTDGNTLPL
+430 NLRLLDTEGNTLPL

-453 APATVEAESASATA
+453 APATVEADSASATA

-476 APLREIVEQDRQL
+476 VPLRELVEQNRQL
-489 EQCALPH
+489 EQCSLPH

-503 NMGRRARQALS
+503 GMGRRARQALR

-528 PAPTDTARAE
+528 PAPTDGARAAT
-538 KRVFDLRKTL
+538 RAFDLRRMLQKT
-548 RQAHDTCRPL
+548 HEHCRAL

-564 ALGWHVPADLEQLYE
+564 ALGWHVPSDLEQRYE
-579 GPAGE
+579 GPAGD
-584 LEDVLRLLLEDALR
+584 LEETLRLLLEDAVR
-598 ATKGGKIHFAVRRV
+598 ASKGGKVHFAVRHV

-639 SLLARIW
+639 PLLARIW
-646 ELSSSHGGFLGV
+646 ELSSAHGGFLGV

-672 LHLPEASDGE
+672 LQLPEASAD

-697 HELGA
+697 RELGA
-702 MLRDLPCTCHETGT
+702 MLRDLPCTCRETGT
-716 LAHGLATGARK
+716 LAHGLAAGARR
-727 GRTPA
+727 GGTPA
-732 AVLLVCGPEAS
+732 TVLLVCGPEAS
-743 VDAAPL
+743 VEAAPM
-749 LRRYHSLAE
+749 LRRYHGLAE

-772 SQWDALAHA
+772 SQWDALANA

-830 FGPAAAPQADQGMPD
+830 FGPVAAPQADQGMPD
-845 LLLSTDDIPQQTAPA
+845 LLLSTDDMPERTVPA
-860 APAAAS
+860 AQAATGG
-866 ADLPDLFA
+866 DLPDLFA
-874 APAAAAADTAQAEPL
+874 APASAGAEAAPAAPL
-889 PLTDDMRL
+889 SLTDDMRR
-897 DMPAAQTARPVADAV
+897 DAPVAPVAQTARP
-912 QPEEAAPAESP
+912 E
-923 VQENENAPDAAEDIA
+923 
-938 PAPAPAAPDFP
+938 
-949 SVPMPET
+949 
-956 AETNEAA
+956 
-963 MPEAP
+963 
-968 VKEEEPAA
+968 
-976 PAADMTREEPLP
+976 
-988 QQETAAA
+988 
-995 AAAAP
+995 
-1000 ADVAAEA
+1000 
-1007 LSDEMDSAEEAGTK
+1007 
-1021 AVAGADVT
+1021 
-1029 PPARDEAAAVS
+1029 
-1040 PSAPA
+1040 
-1045 FPAPAREAAAE
+1045 AE
-1056 QAPPADDVQTGD
+1056 QPLPADDEQSGAVR
-1068 APTDAA
+1068 AEAA
-1074 EAPVSDA
+1074 EAPLSDA
-1081 VQPEEAASADSPVQE
+1081 AQPVAPAPADSPVQK
-1096 NENAPE
+1096 NDAAPE
-1102 AAEDVAPAPAPA
+1102 AAEDGGPAPAP
-1114 APDFPSVPV
+1114 
-1123 GETAETNEAAMPEA
+1123 T
-1137 PTREEDTSVPA
+1137 
-1148 TDMTQEEPLPQQ
+1148 
-1160 ETADAAPADV
+1160 
-1170 AAEALS
+1170 
-1176 DEMDSTDEAGAE
+1176 
-1188 TVADTD
+1188 
-1194 VTPSAQDE
+1194 
-1202 AAAVPPSAPAFP
+1202 
-1214 APARE
+1214 
-1219 AAAEQTLPADDVQTG
+1219 
-1234 DASTDA
+1234 
-1240 AEAPVSDAVQPE
+1240 
-1252 EAASADSPVQENENA
+1252 
-1267 PEAAEDVAPAPAPA
+1267 

-1287 VPVAEMAETNEAAM
+1287 VPVAAMDDAATQ
-1301 PEAPAREEDTAAPAA
+1301 EAPLEEEKEEAPTAEAPQ
-1316 GMTRE
+1316 E
-1321 EPLPQQETADA
+1321 EALPQQGTADA
-1332 APADVA
+1332 AAPADGPA
-1338 AEALSDEMDST
+1338 ASSDAADST
-1349 DEAGAETVAD
+1349 EEAVAETEAD
-1359 TDVTPSAQ
+1359 ADMPGPAQ
-1367 DEAAAVPP
+1367 DEAA
-1375 SAPAFP
+1375 
-1381 APAREAAAEQTLPAD
+1381 
-1396 DVQTGDASTDAAEAP
+1396 EAP
-1411 VSDAVQPEE
+1411 RP
-1420 AASAD
+1420 
-1425 SPVQE
+1425 
-1430 NENAPE
+1430 
-1436 AAEDVAPAPAPA
+1436 
-1448 APDFPSVPVAEM
+1448 
-1460 AETNEAAMPEAPVK
+1460 
-1474 EAGPVAPVADMTRE
+1474 
-1488 EPLPQQETADAAAAA
+1488 
-1503 PADDAT
+1503 
-1509 GATVDEKER
+1509 
-1518 TEAPVADA
+1518 
-1526 QAASATRA
+1526 A
-1534 PAFPSV
+1534 PAFPSAD
-1540 EAAASP
+1540 AARP

-1569 GTPVDRPAPR
+1569 GTPVSRPVPR
-1579 QEETVSA
+1579 REEAASA

-1621 ALITPQPRKSSST
+1621 ALITPPPRK
-1634 GPGAGTQ
+1634 GPGSGPAAGTQ

-1650 EAPQAVPGSK
+1650 EAPHAVPGSK

-1695 FLSRFHTGNGQPQ
+1695 FLSRFHTGSSQPRDDREE
-1708 DKEEARSP
+1708 DKGP
-1716 QAPAATAQE
+1716 QVPAATVQE
-1725 RQGTPRPMPRKD
+1725 RQGTPRPIPKKEGPQQKSPE
-1737 APREETPGTTADIP
+1737 AAAEIPTA
-1751 ATTNPWIERRAASRP
+1751 ANPWIERRTAPRPAAP
-1766 VAPTPR
+1766 APR
-1772 MPVPPMPQ
+1772 VPVPPMPQ
-1780 RPQPPDD
+1780 RPQPPND

-1870 RISMGS
+1870 RISLGS

>member
-1 MTYPLLPLQAGSR
+1 MTYPLLPLQAGFR

-528 PAPTDTARAE
+528 PAPADTARAE

-716 LAHGLATGARK
+716 LAHGLAAGARK

-830 FGPAAAPQADQGMPD
+830 FGPAAASQTDQGMPD

-874 APAAAAADTAQAEPL
+874 APAAAAADTAQTEPL

-897 DMPAAQTARPVADAV
+897 DTPAAQTARPVADAG
-912 QPEEAAPAESP
+912 QPEEAASADSP

-949 SVPMPET
+949 SVPVAET
-956 AETNEAA
+956 AETNDAA

-968 VKEEEPAA
+968 VKEEGPAA

-988 QQETAAA
+988 QQETADAGT
-995 AAAAP
+995 P
-1000 ADVAAEA
+1000 ADTAAEA
-1007 LSDEMDSAEEAGTK
+1007 LSDEMDSTDEAG
-1021 AVAGADVT
+1021 AEMVADADVT
-1029 PPARDEAAAVS
+1029 PPERDEAAAVP

-1074 EAPVSDA
+1074 EAPMSDA

-1096 NENAPE
+1096 NEN
-1102 AAEDVAPAPAPA
+1102 
-1114 APDFPSVPV
+1114 
-1123 GETAETNEAAMPEA
+1123 T
-1137 PTREEDTSVPA
+1137 
-1148 TDMTQEEPLPQQ
+1148 
-1160 ETADAAPADV
+1160 
-1170 AAEALS
+1170 
-1176 DEMDSTDEAGAE
+1176 
-1188 TVADTD
+1188 
-1194 VTPSAQDE
+1194 
-1202 AAAVPPSAPAFP
+1202 
-1214 APARE
+1214 
-1219 AAAEQTLPADDVQTG
+1219 
-1234 DASTDA
+1234 
-1240 AEAPVSDAVQPE
+1240 
-1252 EAASADSPVQENENA
+1252 

-1287 VPVAEMAETNEAAM
+1287 VPVAETAETSEAAM

-1316 GMTRE
+1316 GMAQE

-1332 APADVA
+1332 DAPADAV
-1338 AEALSDEMDST
+1338 AEALSDEMDSAE
-1349 DEAGAETVAD
+1349 EAGAEAMAD
-1359 TDVTPSAQ
+1359 ADVPSPAR

-1381 APAREAAAEQTLPAD
+1381 APARETAAEQPLPAD
-1396 DVQTGDASTDAAEAP
+1396 DVQTDDARADAAEAP
-1411 VSDAVQPEE
+1411 VSDAAQPEE
-1420 AASAD
+1420 AAPAD

-1436 AAEDVAPAPAPA
+1436 AAEDVAPTPAPA

-1474 EAGPVAPVADMTRE
+1474 EEGPAAPAAGMTRE

-1503 PADDAT
+1503 PADAAT
-1509 GATVDEKER
+1509 GATVDEKEC

>member
-1 MTYPLLPLQAGSR
+1 MTYPLLPVQAACR

-38 PPPAPA
+38 PPPVPA
-44 PTPALPVSLSAT
+44 PTPALPASLSAA
-56 PQGTAA
+56 PQASAT

-85 VATPGMMPSFQ
+85 VAAPGMMASFQ
-96 PLHPRTLPRSSGVTW
+96 PLHPRALPRSSGVTW
-111 LRLEIPAAGTERTE
+111 LRLEIPAAGTARAE

-192 TLRSLDNLAGAPES
+192 TLRSLDNLASAPES

-289 ASHSRLLDIQY
+289 PSHSRLLDIQY

-314 LWPDFSWLGRF
+314 LWPDFSWMGRF

-400 APGREAGTS
+400 APGRETGSS
-409 AEPAD
+409 AEAAD

-419 RPARNQ
+419 RPAQNQ

-476 APLREIVEQDRQL
+476 APLREIVEQNRQL

-496 DVRSRVE
+496 DARSRVE
-503 NMGRRARQALS
+503 SMGRRARQALR
-514 LLHDPAGD
+514 LLHDPAGET
-522 AAAPAA
+522 AAPAT
-528 PAPTDTARAE
+528 PAPTETARAE

-548 RQAHDTCRPL
+548 RQTHETCRTL
-558 AEKSGI
+558 AEKAGI
-564 ALGWHVPADLEQLYE
+564 TLGWHVPADLEQLYE
-579 GPAGE
+579 GPAGD
-584 LEDVLRLLLEDALR
+584 LEDVLRLLLEDAVR
-598 ATKGGKIHFAVRRV
+598 ASKGGKIHFAVRRV
-612 PDSKHPGHLLFQVRD
+612 PDSKNPGHLLFQVRD

-672 LHLPEASDGE
+672 LHLPAASDDE
-682 DLPTVLVCAPDAATR
+682 ELPTVLVCAPDAATR
-697 HELGA
+697 RELGA

-716 LAHGLATGARK
+716 LAHGLAAGARK

-732 AVLLVCGPEAS
+732 AVLLICGPEAS
-743 VDAAPL
+743 VEAAPL

-781 GFSHALTLPVS
+781 GFSHALTLPVA

-816 LPETRQADAPLPDL
+816 LPESRQAEAPLPDL
-830 FGPAAAPQADQGMPD
+830 FGPAPAPQADQGMPD
-845 LLLSTDDIPQQTAPA
+845 LLLSTDDVPQQTAPA
-860 APAAAS
+860 APAATS
-866 ADLPDLFA
+866 GDLPDLFA
-874 APAAAAADTAQAEPL
+874 APAAAVADAAPAEPL
-889 PLTDDMRL
+889 TLTDDMRL
-897 DMPAAQTARPVADAV
+897 DAPAAQPVADAAQPVEPAAPDSPV
-912 QPEEAAPAESP
+912 QEKENASDATADEVPAAPTAPAFPSVPVAETPADAMPEAPVEAKEEAAAPADETAQDEEEPRQETTADTAPAAPADGPDKADEAPAARADDAEKPVAAAPASADVASPAQDESAAASLSAPDSPTLMQEAATGQTLSDDSRADGVPADDAHTAVADTAQPVEPAATDSPVQEKENAPDATADEVTAAPTAPAFPSVPVTETSADAMPEGPVKAKEEAAAPADETSQDKEEARQETTADAAPAAPVDGPDDADEAPAARADDAEKPVAAAPAPADVTSPVQEESAAAPLSAPASPAQESEAEQPLPGDDAREDAADAAQPAEPAATDSP
-923 VQENENAPDAAEDIA
+923 VQENENAPDATADDV
-938 PAPAPAAPDFP
+938 PAAP
-949 SVPMPET
+949 T
-956 AETNEAA
+956 
-963 MPEAP
+963 
-968 VKEEEPAA
+968 
-976 PAADMTREEPLP
+976 
-988 QQETAAA
+988 
-995 AAAAP
+995 
-1000 ADVAAEA
+1000 
-1007 LSDEMDSAEEAGTK
+1007 
-1021 AVAGADVT
+1021 
-1029 PPARDEAAAVS
+1029 
-1040 PSAPA
+1040 
-1045 FPAPAREAAAE
+1045 
-1056 QAPPADDVQTGD
+1056 
-1068 APTDAA
+1068 
-1074 EAPVSDA
+1074 
-1081 VQPEEAASADSPVQE
+1081 
-1096 NENAPE
+1096 
-1102 AAEDVAPAPAPA
+1102 
-1114 APDFPSVPV
+1114 
-1123 GETAETNEAAMPEA
+1123 
-1137 PTREEDTSVPA
+1137 
-1148 TDMTQEEPLPQQ
+1148 
-1160 ETADAAPADV
+1160 
-1170 AAEALS
+1170 
-1176 DEMDSTDEAGAE
+1176 
-1188 TVADTD
+1188 
-1194 VTPSAQDE
+1194 
-1202 AAAVPPSAPAFP
+1202 
-1214 APARE
+1214 
-1219 AAAEQTLPADDVQTG
+1219 
-1234 DASTDA
+1234 
-1240 AEAPVSDAVQPE
+1240 
-1252 EAASADSPVQENENA
+1252 
-1267 PEAAEDVAPAPAPA
+1267 
-1281 APDFPS
+1281 
-1287 VPVAEMAETNEAAM
+1287 
-1301 PEAPAREEDTAAPAA
+1301 
-1316 GMTRE
+1316 
-1321 EPLPQQETADA
+1321 
-1332 APADVA
+1332 
-1338 AEALSDEMDST
+1338 
-1349 DEAGAETVAD
+1349 
-1359 TDVTPSAQ
+1359 
-1367 DEAAAVPP
+1367 
-1375 SAPAFP
+1375 
-1381 APAREAAAEQTLPAD
+1381 
-1396 DVQTGDASTDAAEAP
+1396 
-1411 VSDAVQPEE
+1411 
-1420 AASAD
+1420 
-1425 SPVQE
+1425 
-1430 NENAPE
+1430 
-1436 AAEDVAPAPAPA
+1436 
-1448 APDFPSVPVAEM
+1448 
-1460 AETNEAAMPEAPVK
+1460 
-1474 EAGPVAPVADMTRE
+1474 
-1488 EPLPQQETADAAAAA
+1488 
-1503 PADDAT
+1503 
-1509 GATVDEKER
+1509 
-1518 TEAPVADA
+1518 
-1526 QAASATRA
+1526 A

-1540 EAAASP
+1540 PVTETPADALPETPVKEKEEAASP
-1546 LAGGYVSPSLRHAGE
+1546 LSGGYVSPSLRHAGE

-1569 GTPVDRPAPR
+1569 GTPVSRPAPR
-1579 QEETVSA
+1579 QEETASA

-1613 SLVPTDKS
+1613 SLVPTDRS
-1621 ALITPQPRKSSST
+1621 ALITPQPRKSSSS
-1634 GPGAGTQ
+1634 GPAAGTQ

-1650 EAPQAVPGSK
+1650 EAPRAVPGSK

-1695 FLSRFHTGNGQPQ
+1695 FLSRFHTGNSQPQ
-1708 DKEEARSP
+1708 DREEEDKGP
-1716 QAPAATAQE
+1716 QAPAATVQE
-1725 RQGTPRPMPRKD
+1725 RQGTPRPMPKKE
-1737 APREETPGTTADIP
+1737 APREEATETTADIP
-1751 ATTNPWIERRAASRP
+1751 VTTNPWIERRTAPRP

>member
-528 PAPTDTARAE
+528 PAPADTARAE

-627 TGTGLPPEQRSA
+627 TGMGLPPEQRSA

-697 HELGA
+697 RELGA

-716 LAHGLATGARK
+716 LAHGLAAGARK

-874 APAAAAADTAQAEPL
+874 APAAAAADTAQTEPL

-897 DMPAAQTARPVADAV
+897 DTPAAQTARPVVDAV
-912 QPEEAAPAESP
+912 QPEEAVSTDSP
-923 VQENENAPDAAEDIA
+923 VQENENAPEAVEDVA

-968 VKEEEPAA
+968 VKEEETAA
-976 PAADMTREEPLP
+976 PAAGMTQEEPLP
-988 QQETAAA
+988 QQETADA

-1000 ADVAAEA
+1000 ADDAAET
-1007 LSDEMDSAEEAGTK
+1007 LSDEMDSTDEAGAK
-1021 AVAGADVT
+1021 AVADTDVT
-1029 PPARDEAAAVS
+1029 PPARDEAAAVP

-1056 QAPPADDVQTGD
+1056 QALPADDVQTGD

-1074 EAPVSDA
+1074 EAPMSDA
-1081 VQPEEAASADSPVQE
+1081 VQPEEAASTDSPVQE

-1170 AAEALS
+1170 
-1176 DEMDSTDEAGAE
+1176 
-1188 TVADTD
+1188 
-1194 VTPSAQDE
+1194 
-1202 AAAVPPSAPAFP
+1202 
-1214 APARE
+1214 
-1219 AAAEQTLPADDVQTG
+1219 
-1234 DASTDA
+1234 
-1240 AEAPVSDAVQPE
+1240 
-1252 EAASADSPVQENENA
+1252 
-1267 PEAAEDVAPAPAPA
+1267 
-1281 APDFPS
+1281 
-1287 VPVAEMAETNEAAM
+1287 
-1301 PEAPAREEDTAAPAA
+1301 
-1316 GMTRE
+1316 
-1321 EPLPQQETADA
+1321 
-1332 APADVA
+1332 
-1338 AEALSDEMDST
+1338 
-1349 DEAGAETVAD
+1349 
-1359 TDVTPSAQ
+1359 
-1367 DEAAAVPP
+1367 
-1375 SAPAFP
+1375 
-1381 APAREAAAEQTLPAD
+1381 
-1396 DVQTGDASTDAAEAP
+1396 
-1411 VSDAVQPEE
+1411 
-1420 AASAD
+1420 
-1425 SPVQE
+1425 
-1430 NENAPE
+1430 
-1436 AAEDVAPAPAPA
+1436 
-1448 APDFPSVPVAEM
+1448 
-1460 AETNEAAMPEAPVK
+1460 
-1474 EAGPVAPVADMTRE
+1474 
-1488 EPLPQQETADAAAAA
+1488 
-1503 PADDAT
+1503 AT

-1751 ATTNPWIERRAASRP
+1751 ATTHPWIERRTASRP

>member
-444 MTGLSQPAP
+444 MTGLSQSAP

-476 APLREIVEQDRQL
+476 APLREIVEQNRQL

-522 AAAPAA
+522 AAAPVVPA
-528 PAPTDTARAE
+528 PADTARAE

-548 RQAHDTCRPL
+548 RQTHDTCRPL

-897 DMPAAQTARPVADAV
+897 DTPAAQTARPVADAA
-912 QPEEAAPAESP
+912 QPEEAAPADSP
-923 VQENENAPDAAEDIA
+923 VQENENAPEAAEDVA

-949 SVPMPET
+949 SVPVPET

-968 VKEEEPAA
+968 VKEEETAA
-976 PAADMTREEPLP
+976 PAAGMTQEEPLP
-988 QQETAAA
+988 QQETADAGT
-995 AAAAP
+995 P
-1000 ADVAAEA
+1000 ADAAAEA

-1021 AVAGADVT
+1021 AMADADV
-1029 PPARDEAAAVS
+1029 PSPARDEAAAVS

-1056 QAPPADDVQTGD
+1056 QALPADDVQAGD

-1123 GETAETNEAAMPEA
+1123 AETAETNEAAMPEA
-1137 PTREEDTSVPA
+1137 PAREEDTAVPA

-1160 ETADAAPADV
+1160 KTADADAPADA

-1176 DEMDSTDEAGAE
+1176 DEMDSAEEAVAE
-1188 TVADTD
+1188 AMADAD
-1194 VTPSAQDE
+1194 VPSPARDE

-1219 AAAEQTLPADDVQTG
+1219 TAAEQPLPADDVQTD
-1234 DASTDA
+1234 DARADA
-1240 AEAPVSDAVQPE
+1240 AEAPVSDAAQPE
-1252 EAASADSPVQENENA
+1252 EAAPADSPVQENENA
-1267 PEAAEDVAPAPAPA
+1267 PEAAEDVAPAPAPT

-1287 VPVAEMAETNEAAM
+1287 VPVAETAETSEAAM
-1301 PEAPAREEDTAAPAA
+1301 SEAPAREEDTAVPA
-1316 GMTRE
+1316 T
-1321 EPLPQQETADA
+1321 
-1332 APADVA
+1332 
-1338 AEALSDEMDST
+1338 
-1349 DEAGAETVAD
+1349 
-1359 TDVTPSAQ
+1359 
-1367 DEAAAVPP
+1367 
-1375 SAPAFP
+1375 
-1381 APAREAAAEQTLPAD
+1381 
-1396 DVQTGDASTDAAEAP
+1396 
-1411 VSDAVQPEE
+1411 
-1420 AASAD
+1420 
-1425 SPVQE
+1425 
-1430 NENAPE
+1430 
-1436 AAEDVAPAPAPA
+1436 
-1448 APDFPSVPVAEM
+1448 
-1460 AETNEAAMPEAPVK
+1460 
-1474 EAGPVAPVADMTRE
+1474 DMTRE

>member
-528 PAPTDTARAE
+528 PAPADTARAE

-716 LAHGLATGARK
+716 LAHGLAAGARK

-874 APAAAAADTAQAEPL
+874 APAAAAADTAQTEPL

-897 DMPAAQTARPVADAV
+897 DTPAAQTARPVVDAV
-912 QPEEAAPAESP
+912 QPEEAASTDSP
-923 VQENENAPDAAEDIA
+923 VQENENAPEAVEDVA

-968 VKEEEPAA
+968 VKEEGP
-976 PAADMTREEPLP
+976 
-988 QQETAAA
+988 
-995 AAAAP
+995 
-1000 ADVAAEA
+1000 
-1007 LSDEMDSAEEAGTK
+1007 
-1021 AVAGADVT
+1021 
-1029 PPARDEAAAVS
+1029 
-1040 PSAPA
+1040 
-1045 FPAPAREAAAE
+1045 
-1056 QAPPADDVQTGD
+1056 
-1068 APTDAA
+1068 
-1074 EAPVSDA
+1074 
-1081 VQPEEAASADSPVQE
+1081 
-1096 NENAPE
+1096 
-1102 AAEDVAPAPAPA
+1102 
-1114 APDFPSVPV
+1114 
-1123 GETAETNEAAMPEA
+1123 
-1137 PTREEDTSVPA
+1137 
-1148 TDMTQEEPLPQQ
+1148 
-1160 ETADAAPADV
+1160 
-1170 AAEALS
+1170 
-1176 DEMDSTDEAGAE
+1176 
-1188 TVADTD
+1188 
-1194 VTPSAQDE
+1194 
-1202 AAAVPPSAPAFP
+1202 
-1214 APARE
+1214 
-1219 AAAEQTLPADDVQTG
+1219 
-1234 DASTDA
+1234 
-1240 AEAPVSDAVQPE
+1240 
-1252 EAASADSPVQENENA
+1252 
-1267 PEAAEDVAPAPAPA
+1267 
-1281 APDFPS
+1281 
-1287 VPVAEMAETNEAAM
+1287 
-1301 PEAPAREEDTAAPAA
+1301 AAPAA
-1316 GMTRE
+1316 GMT
-1321 EPLPQQETADA
+1321 Q
-1332 APADVA
+1332 
-1338 AEALSDEMDST
+1338 
-1349 DEAGAETVAD
+1349 
-1359 TDVTPSAQ
+1359 
-1367 DEAAAVPP
+1367 
-1375 SAPAFP
+1375 
-1381 APAREAAAEQTLPAD
+1381 
-1396 DVQTGDASTDAAEAP
+1396 
-1411 VSDAVQPEE
+1411 
-1420 AASAD
+1420 
-1425 SPVQE
+1425 
-1430 NENAPE
+1430 
-1436 AAEDVAPAPAPA
+1436 
-1448 APDFPSVPVAEM
+1448 
-1460 AETNEAAMPEAPVK
+1460 
-1474 EAGPVAPVADMTRE
+1474 E

-1503 PADDAT
+1503 PADNAT

-1751 ATTNPWIERRAASRP
+1751 ATTNPWIERRTASRP

>member
-1 MTYPLLPLQAGSR
+1 MTYPLLPLQAGFR

-528 PAPTDTARAE
+528 PAPADTARAE

-716 LAHGLATGARK
+716 LAHGLAAGARK

-912 QPEEAAPAESP
+912 QPEEAASAESP
-923 VQENENAPDAAEDIA
+923 VQENENAPEAAEDVA

-949 SVPMPET
+949 SVPVAET

-1029 PPARDEAAAVS
+1029 PPAQDEAAAVP

-1045 FPAPAREAAAE
+1045 FPAPARETAAE
-1056 QAPPADDVQTGD
+1056 QAPPADGVQTSD

-1096 NENAPE
+1096 NENTPE

-1123 GETAETNEAAMPEA
+1123 AETAETNEAAMPEA
-1137 PTREEDTSVPA
+1137 PVKEEEPA
-1148 TDMTQEEPLPQQ
+1148 APAADMTREEPLPQQ
-1160 ETADAAPADV
+1160 ETAAAAAAAPADV

-1176 DEMDSTDEAGAE
+1176 DEMDSAEEAGTKA
-1188 TVADTD
+1188 VAGAD
-1194 VTPSAQDE
+1194 VTPPAQDE

-1219 AAAEQTLPADDVQTG
+1219 AAAEQALPADDVQTG
-1234 DASTDA
+1234 DAPTDA
-1240 AEAPVSDAVQPE
+1240 AEAPVSDAAQPE
-1252 EAASADSPVQENENA
+1252 EAAPADSPVQENENA

-1287 VPVAEMAETNEAAM
+1287 VPVAET
-1301 PEAPAREEDTAAPAA
+1301 
-1316 GMTRE
+1316 
-1321 EPLPQQETADA
+1321 
-1332 APADVA
+1332 
-1338 AEALSDEMDST
+1338 
-1349 DEAGAETVAD
+1349 
-1359 TDVTPSAQ
+1359 
-1367 DEAAAVPP
+1367 
-1375 SAPAFP
+1375 
-1381 APAREAAAEQTLPAD
+1381 
-1396 DVQTGDASTDAAEAP
+1396 
-1411 VSDAVQPEE
+1411 
-1420 AASAD
+1420 
-1425 SPVQE
+1425 
-1430 NENAPE
+1430 
-1436 AAEDVAPAPAPA
+1436 
-1448 APDFPSVPVAEM
+1448 

-1474 EAGPVAPVADMTRE
+1474 EEEPAAPAADMTRE
-1488 EPLPQQETADAAAAA
+1488 EPLPQQEAADAAAAA

-1586 PVETVVTVRPLRRD
+1586 PVETVVTVRPLRRN

>member
-1 MTYPLLPLQAGSR
+1 MTYPLLPVQAACR

-38 PPPAPA
+38 PPPVPA
-44 PTPALPVSLSAT
+44 PTPALPASLSAA
-56 PQGTAA
+56 PQASAT

-85 VATPGMMPSFQ
+85 VAAPGMMASFQ
-96 PLHPRTLPRSSGVTW
+96 PLHPRALPRSSGVTW
-111 LRLEIPAAGTERTE
+111 LRLEIPAAGTARAE

-192 TLRSLDNLAGAPES
+192 TLRSLDNLASAPES

-289 ASHSRLLDIQY
+289 PSHSRLLDIQY

-314 LWPDFSWLGRF
+314 LWPDFSWMGRF

-400 APGREAGTS
+400 APGRETGSS
-409 AEPAD
+409 AEATD

-419 RPARNQ
+419 RPAQNQ

-476 APLREIVEQDRQL
+476 APLREIVEQNRQL

-496 DVRSRVE
+496 DARSRVE
-503 NMGRRARQALS
+503 SMGRRARQALR
-514 LLHDPAGD
+514 LLHDPAGET
-522 AAAPAA
+522 AAPAT
-528 PAPTDTARAE
+528 PFPTETARAE

-548 RQAHDTCRPL
+548 RQTHETCRAL
-558 AEKSGI
+558 AEKTGI

-579 GPAGE
+579 GPAGD
-584 LEDVLRLLLEDALR
+584 LEDVLRLLLEDAVR
-598 ATKGGKIHFAVRRV
+598 ASKGGKIHFAVRRV
-612 PDSKHPGHLLFQVRD
+612 PDSKNPGHLLFQVRD

-672 LHLPEASDGE
+672 LHLPEASDDE
-682 DLPTVLVCAPDAATR
+682 ELPTVLVCAPDAATR
-697 HELGA
+697 RELGA

-716 LAHGLATGARK
+716 LAHGLAAGARK

-732 AVLLVCGPEAS
+732 AVLLICGPEAS
-743 VDAAPL
+743 VEAAPL

-781 GFSHALTLPVS
+781 GFSHALTLPVA

-809 VADLGAP
+809 VADLGTP
-816 LPETRQADAPLPDL
+816 LPESRQAEAPLPDL

-845 LLLSTDDIPQQTAPA
+845 LLLSTDDVPQQTAPA
-860 APAAAS
+860 ATS
-866 ADLPDLFA
+866 GDLPDLFA
-874 APAAAAADTAQAEPL
+874 APAAAAADAAPAEPL
-889 PLTDDMRL
+889 TLTDDMRL
-897 DMPAAQTARPVADAV
+897 DAPAAQPVEPAAAD
-912 QPEEAAPAESP
+912 SP
-923 VQENENAPDAAEDIA
+923 VQEKENASDATADDV
-938 PAPAPAAPDFP
+938 PAAPTAPAFP
-949 SVPMPET
+949 SVPV
-956 AETNEAA
+956 AETPADA

-968 VKEEEPAA
+968 VKAKEEAANQASETAQDEEEPRQETTADAAPAA
-976 PAADMTREEPLP
+976 PADGPDKADEAPAARADDAEEPV
-988 QQETAAA
+988 
-995 AAAAP
+995 AAAP
-1000 ADVAAEA
+1000 AP
-1007 LSDEMDSAEEAGTK
+1007 
-1021 AVAGADVT
+1021 ADVVR
-1029 PPARDEAAAVS
+1029 PVQDESAAA
-1040 PSAPA
+1040 PLSAPA
-1045 FPAPAREAAAE
+1045 SPAQEAEAE
-1056 QAPPADDVQTGD
+1056 QPLPGDDVH
-1068 APTDAA
+1068 ADAA
-1074 EAPVSDA
+1074 EAPAADTAQPVEPAATDSPVQEKENAPDA
-1081 VQPEEAASADSPVQE
+1081 TADEISAAPTAPAFPSVPVAETPADAMPEAPVKAKEEAANQASETAQDEEEPRQETTADAAPAAPADGPDKADEAPAARADDAEEPVAAAPAPTDVVSPVQEESAAAPLSAPATPAQEAEAEQPLPGDDARADTAEAPAADAAQPVEPAAADSPVQE
-1096 NENAPE
+1096 NENTPDATAPT
-1102 AAEDVAPAPAPA
+1102 APA
-1114 APDFPSVPV
+1114 
-1123 GETAETNEAAMPEA
+1123 
-1137 PTREEDTSVPA
+1137 
-1148 TDMTQEEPLPQQ
+1148 
-1160 ETADAAPADV
+1160 
-1170 AAEALS
+1170 
-1176 DEMDSTDEAGAE
+1176 
-1188 TVADTD
+1188 
-1194 VTPSAQDE
+1194 
-1202 AAAVPPSAPAFP
+1202 
-1214 APARE
+1214 
-1219 AAAEQTLPADDVQTG
+1219 
-1234 DASTDA
+1234 
-1240 AEAPVSDAVQPE
+1240 
-1252 EAASADSPVQENENA
+1252 
-1267 PEAAEDVAPAPAPA
+1267 
-1281 APDFPS
+1281 FPS
-1287 VPVAEMAETNEAAM
+1287 VPVAETPADAM
-1301 PEAPAREEDTAAPAA
+1301 P
-1316 GMTRE
+1316 G
-1321 EPLPQQETADA
+1321 
-1332 APADVA
+1332 
-1338 AEALSDEMDST
+1338 
-1349 DEAGAETVAD
+1349 
-1359 TDVTPSAQ
+1359 
-1367 DEAAAVPP
+1367 
-1375 SAPAFP
+1375 
-1381 APAREAAAEQTLPAD
+1381 
-1396 DVQTGDASTDAAEAP
+1396 
-1411 VSDAVQPEE
+1411 
-1420 AASAD
+1420 
-1425 SPVQE
+1425 
-1430 NENAPE
+1430 
-1436 AAEDVAPAPAPA
+1436 
-1448 APDFPSVPVAEM
+1448 
-1460 AETNEAAMPEAPVK
+1460 APVK
-1474 EAGPVAPVADMTRE
+1474 E
-1488 EPLPQQETADAAAAA
+1488 
-1503 PADDAT
+1503 
-1509 GATVDEKER
+1509 KE
-1518 TEAPVADA
+1518 
-1526 QAASATRA
+1526 
-1534 PAFPSV
+1534 

-1546 LAGGYVSPSLRHAGE
+1546 LSGGYVSPSLRHAGE

-1569 GTPVDRPAPR
+1569 GTPVSRPAPR
-1579 QEETVSA
+1579 QEETASA

-1613 SLVPTDKS
+1613 SLVPTDRS
-1621 ALITPQPRKSSST
+1621 ALITPQPRKSSSS
-1634 GPGAGTQ
+1634 GPAAGTQ

-1695 FLSRFHTGNGQPQ
+1695 FLSRFHTGNSQPQ
-1708 DKEEARSP
+1708 DREEEDKGP
-1716 QAPAATAQE
+1716 QAPAATVQE
-1725 RQGTPRPMPRKD
+1725 RQGTPRPMPKKE
-1737 APREETPGTTADIP
+1737 APRKETTETTADIP
-1751 ATTNPWIERRAASRP
+1751 ATTNPWIERRTAPRP

>member
-528 PAPTDTARAE
+528 PAPADTARAE

-716 LAHGLATGARK
+716 LAHGLAAGARK

-874 APAAAAADTAQAEPL
+874 APAAAAADTAQTEPL

-897 DMPAAQTARPVADAV
+897 DTPAAQTARPVADAV
-912 QPEEAAPAESP
+912 QPEEAAPAEGP
-923 VQENENAPDAAEDIA
+923 VQENENAPEAAEDVA

-949 SVPMPET
+949 SVPVAET

-968 VKEEEPAA
+968 VKEEGPAA

-988 QQETAAA
+988 QQETADAG
-995 AAAAP
+995 AP
-1000 ADVAAEA
+1000 ADAAAEA
-1007 LSDEMDSAEEAGTK
+1007 LSDEMDNTEEAGAK
-1021 AVAGADVT
+1021 AVADADVT

-1081 VQPEEAASADSPVQE
+1081 VQPEEAVSADSPVQE
-1096 NENAPE
+1096 NENTPE

-1123 GETAETNEAAMPEA
+1123 AETAETNEAAMPEA
-1137 PTREEDTSVPA
+1137 PVKEEGPA
-1148 TDMTQEEPLPQQ
+1148 APAADMTREEPLPQQ
-1160 ETADAAPADV
+1160 ETADAGAPADV

-1219 AAAEQTLPADDVQTG
+1219 TAAEQTLPADDVQT
-1234 DASTDA
+1234 DDVRTDA
-1240 AEAPVSDAVQPE
+1240 DEAPVSDAEQPE

-1316 GMTRE
+1316 GI
-1321 EPLPQQETADA
+1321 
-1332 APADVA
+1332 
-1338 AEALSDEMDST
+1338 
-1349 DEAGAETVAD
+1349 
-1359 TDVTPSAQ
+1359 AQ
-1367 DEAAAVPP
+1367 
-1375 SAPAFP
+1375 
-1381 APAREAAAEQTLPAD
+1381 
-1396 DVQTGDASTDAAEAP
+1396 
-1411 VSDAVQPEE
+1411 
-1420 AASAD
+1420 
-1425 SPVQE
+1425 
-1430 NENAPE
+1430 
-1436 AAEDVAPAPAPA
+1436 
-1448 APDFPSVPVAEM
+1448 
-1460 AETNEAAMPEAPVK
+1460 K
-1474 EAGPVAPVADMTRE
+1474 K
-1488 EPLPQQETADAAAAA
+1488 PLPQQETADAAAAA

-1509 GATVDEKER
+1509 GATVEEKER

-1540 EAAASP
+1540 EAAGSP

-1621 ALITPQPRKSSST
+1621 ALITPQPRKRSST
-1634 GPGAGTQ
+1634 GPAAGTQ

-1751 ATTNPWIERRAASRP
+1751 ATTNPWIERRTASRP

>member
-1 MTYPLLPLQAGSR
+1 MTYPLLPLQAGFR

-476 APLREIVEQDRQL
+476 APLREIVEQNRQL

-503 NMGRRARQALS
+503 NMGRRARQALN

-528 PAPTDTARAE
+528 PAPADTARAE

-564 ALGWHVPADLEQLYE
+564 ALSWHVPADLEQLYE

-716 LAHGLATGARK
+716 LAHGLAAGARK

-923 VQENENAPDAAEDIA
+923 VQENAPDAAEDIA

-968 VKEEEPAA
+968 VKEEGPAA

-988 QQETAAA
+988 QQETADAD
-995 AAAAP
+995 AP
-1000 ADVAAEA
+1000 AD
-1007 LSDEMDSAEEAGTK
+1007 
-1021 AVAGADVT
+1021 
-1029 PPARDEAAAVS
+1029 
-1040 PSAPA
+1040 
-1045 FPAPAREAAAE
+1045 AAAE
-1056 QAPPADDVQTGD
+1056 T
-1068 APTDAA
+1068 
-1074 EAPVSDA
+1074 
-1081 VQPEEAASADSPVQE
+1081 
-1096 NENAPE
+1096 
-1102 AAEDVAPAPAPA
+1102 
-1114 APDFPSVPV
+1114 
-1123 GETAETNEAAMPEA
+1123 
-1137 PTREEDTSVPA
+1137 
-1148 TDMTQEEPLPQQ
+1148 
-1160 ETADAAPADV
+1160 
-1170 AAEALS
+1170 LS
-1176 DEMDSTDEAGAE
+1176 DEMDSTEEAGAKA
-1188 TVADTD
+1188 VADTD

-1240 AEAPVSDAVQPE
+1240 AEAPMSDAVQPE
-1252 EAASADSPVQENENA
+1252 EAASADSPVQESENA

-1287 VPVAEMAETNEAAM
+1287 VPGGETAETNEAAM
-1301 PEAPAREEDTAAPAA
+1301 PEAPTREEDT
-1316 GMTRE
+1316 
-1321 EPLPQQETADA
+1321 
-1332 APADVA
+1332 
-1338 AEALSDEMDST
+1338 
-1349 DEAGAETVAD
+1349 
-1359 TDVTPSAQ
+1359 
-1367 DEAAAVPP
+1367 
-1375 SAPAFP
+1375 
-1381 APAREAAAEQTLPAD
+1381 
-1396 DVQTGDASTDAAEAP
+1396 
-1411 VSDAVQPEE
+1411 
-1420 AASAD
+1420 
-1425 SPVQE
+1425 
-1430 NENAPE
+1430 
-1436 AAEDVAPAPAPA
+1436 
-1448 APDFPSVPVAEM
+1448 SVPA
-1460 AETNEAAMPEAPVK
+1460 T
-1474 EAGPVAPVADMTRE
+1474 DMTQE

-1708 DKEEARSP
+1708 DKEEAKSP

>member
-1 MTYPLLPLQAGSR
+1 MTHPLLPTQAASR

-38 PPPAPA
+38 PPPASA
-44 PTPALPVSLSAT
+44 PTPALPADLSAT
-56 PQGTAA
+56 PRGSAA
-62 GQLGILPYL
+62 GQLDILPYL

-77 DGDMSVEE
+77 DGDRSVEE
-85 VATPGMMPSFQ
+85 VAAPGMLSSFR

-111 LRLEIPAAGTERTE
+111 LRLEIPAAGAGRPAPRV
-125 SLMLDLGQGVPAG
+125 LDLGQGVPAG
-138 AVLYTPDI
+138 AVLYTPGI

-156 ESQANWRNLL
+156 EDRANWRNLL
-166 PLPLPAETPQVCF
+166 CLPLPGETPQICY

-192 TLRSLDNLAGAPES
+192 TLRSLDNLASAPES

-314 LWPDFSWLGRF
+314 LWPDFSWMGRY

-368 VLDLGTLLPPF
+368 VLDFGTLLPPF

-400 APGREAGTS
+400 APGRETETAAAG
-409 AEPAD
+409 PAD
-414 PLAPG
+414 PPAPD
-419 RPARNQ
+419 RSAQSQ

-430 NLRLLDTDGNTLPL
+430 NLRLLDTEGNTLPL

-453 APATVEAESASATA
+453 APATVEADSASATA

-476 APLREIVEQDRQL
+476 VPLRELVEQNRQL
-489 EQCALPH
+489 EQCSLPH

-503 NMGRRARQALS
+503 GMGRRARQALR

-528 PAPTDTARAE
+528 PAPTDGARAAT
-538 KRVFDLRKTL
+538 RAFDLRRMLQKT
-548 RQAHDTCRPL
+548 HEHCRAL

-564 ALGWHVPADLEQLYE
+564 ALGWHVPSDLEQRYE
-579 GPAGE
+579 GPAGD
-584 LEDVLRLLLEDALR
+584 LEETLRLLLEDAVR
-598 ATKGGKIHFAVRRV
+598 ASKGGKVHFAVRHV

-639 SLLARIW
+639 PLLARIW
-646 ELSSSHGGFLGV
+646 ELSSAHGGFLGV

-672 LHLPEASDGE
+672 LQLPEASAD

-697 HELGA
+697 RELGA
-702 MLRDLPCTCHETGT
+702 MLRDLPCTCRETGT
-716 LAHGLATGARK
+716 LAHGLAAGARR
-727 GRTPA
+727 GGTPA
-732 AVLLVCGPEAS
+732 TVLLVCGPEAS
-743 VDAAPL
+743 VEAAPM
-749 LRRYHSLAE
+749 LRRYHGLAE

-772 SQWDALAHA
+772 SQWDELANA

-830 FGPAAAPQADQGMPD
+830 FGPVAAPQADQGMPD
-845 LLLSTDDIPQQTAPA
+845 LLLSTDDMPERTVPA
-860 APAAAS
+860 AQAATGG
-866 ADLPDLFA
+866 DLPDLFA
-874 APAAAAADTAQAEPL
+874 APASAGAEAAPAAPL
-889 PLTDDMRL
+889 SLTDDMRC
-897 DMPAAQTARPVADAV
+897 DAPVAPVAPVAQTARPEAEQPLPADDEQSGAVRADAAAASAADDA
-912 QPEEAAPAESP
+912 QP
-923 VQENENAPDAAEDIA
+923 VA
-938 PAPAPAAPDFP
+938 PAP
-949 SVPMPET
+949 
-956 AETNEAA
+956 
-963 MPEAP
+963 
-968 VKEEEPAA
+968 
-976 PAADMTREEPLP
+976 
-988 QQETAAA
+988 
-995 AAAAP
+995 
-1000 ADVAAEA
+1000 
-1007 LSDEMDSAEEAGTK
+1007 
-1021 AVAGADVT
+1021 
-1029 PPARDEAAAVS
+1029 
-1040 PSAPA
+1040 
-1045 FPAPAREAAAE
+1045 
-1056 QAPPADDVQTGD
+1056 
-1068 APTDAA
+1068 
-1074 EAPVSDA
+1074 
-1081 VQPEEAASADSPVQE
+1081 ADSPVQE
-1096 NENAPE
+1096 NGAAPE
-1102 AAEDVAPAPAPA
+1102 AAEDDGPAPAPT

-1123 GETAETNEAAMPEA
+1123 AAMDDAATQEAPLEEEKEGAPTAEA
-1137 PTREEDTSVPA
+1137 P
-1148 TDMTQEEPLPQQ
+1148 QEEALSQQ
-1160 ETADAAPADV
+1160 GTADAAAAPADGPTSPSD
-1170 AAEALS
+1170 AA
-1176 DEMDSTDEAGAE
+1176 DSTEEAVAE
-1188 TVADTD
+1188 TGADAD
-1194 VTPSAQDE
+1194 MPGPAQDE
-1202 AAAVPPSAPAFP
+1202 AAEVPPSAPAFP
-1214 APARE
+1214 APAQE
-1219 AAAEQTLPADDVQTG
+1219 VEAEQPLPADDRQNRDVR
-1234 DASTDA
+1234 ADA
-1240 AEAPVSDAVQPE
+1240 AEASAADDAQPVAP
-1252 EAASADSPVQENENA
+1252 APADSPVQENGAA
-1267 PEAAEDVAPAPAPA
+1267 PEAAEDDGPAPAPT

-1287 VPVAEMAETNEAAM
+1287 VPVAAMDDAATQ
-1301 PEAPAREEDTAAPAA
+1301 EAPLEEEKEEAPTAEAPQKEA
-1316 GMTRE
+1316 
-1321 EPLPQQETADA
+1321 LPQQGTADA
-1332 APADVA
+1332 AAIPADGPA
-1338 AEALSDEMDST
+1338 ASSDAADST
-1349 DEAGAETVAD
+1349 EEAVAETGAD
-1359 TDVTPSAQ
+1359 ADMPSPAQ
-1367 DEAAAVPP
+1367 DEAA
-1375 SAPAFP
+1375 
-1381 APAREAAAEQTLPAD
+1381 
-1396 DVQTGDASTDAAEAP
+1396 EAP
-1411 VSDAVQPEE
+1411 RP
-1420 AASAD
+1420 
-1425 SPVQE
+1425 
-1430 NENAPE
+1430 
-1436 AAEDVAPAPAPA
+1436 
-1448 APDFPSVPVAEM
+1448 
-1460 AETNEAAMPEAPVK
+1460 
-1474 EAGPVAPVADMTRE
+1474 
-1488 EPLPQQETADAAAAA
+1488 
-1503 PADDAT
+1503 
-1509 GATVDEKER
+1509 
-1518 TEAPVADA
+1518 
-1526 QAASATRA
+1526 A
-1534 PAFPSV
+1534 PAFPSAD
-1540 EAAASP
+1540 AARP

-1569 GTPVDRPAPR
+1569 GTPVSRPVPR
-1579 QEETVSA
+1579 REEAASA

-1621 ALITPQPRKSSST
+1621 ALITPPPRK
-1634 GPGAGTQ
+1634 GPGSGPAAGTQ

-1650 EAPQAVPGSK
+1650 EAPHAVPGSK

-1695 FLSRFHTGNGQPQ
+1695 FLSRFHTGSSQPRDDREE
-1708 DKEEARSP
+1708 DKGP
-1716 QAPAATAQE
+1716 QAPAATVQE
-1725 RQGTPRPMPRKD
+1725 RQGTPRPIPKKEGPQQKSPE
-1737 APREETPGTTADIP
+1737 AAAEIPTA
-1751 ATTNPWIERRAASRP
+1751 ANPWIERRTAPRPAAP
-1766 VAPTPR
+1766 APR
-1772 MPVPPMPQ
+1772 VPVPPMPQ

-1870 RISMGS
+1870 RISLGS

>member
-528 PAPTDTARAE
+528 PAPADTARAE

-1029 PPARDEAAAVS
+1029 PPARDEAAAVP

-1056 QAPPADDVQTGD
+1056 QALPADDVQTGD

-1074 EAPVSDA
+1074 EAPMSDA

-1096 NENAPE
+1096 
-1102 AAEDVAPAPAPA
+1102 
-1114 APDFPSVPV
+1114 S
-1123 GETAETNEAAMPEA
+1123 
-1137 PTREEDTSVPA
+1137 
-1148 TDMTQEEPLPQQ
+1148 
-1160 ETADAAPADV
+1160 
-1170 AAEALS
+1170 
-1176 DEMDSTDEAGAE
+1176 
-1188 TVADTD
+1188 
-1194 VTPSAQDE
+1194 
-1202 AAAVPPSAPAFP
+1202 
-1214 APARE
+1214 
-1219 AAAEQTLPADDVQTG
+1219 
-1234 DASTDA
+1234 
-1240 AEAPVSDAVQPE
+1240 
-1252 EAASADSPVQENENA
+1252 
-1267 PEAAEDVAPAPAPA
+1267 
-1281 APDFPS
+1281 
-1287 VPVAEMAETNEAAM
+1287 
-1301 PEAPAREEDTAAPAA
+1301 
-1316 GMTRE
+1316 
-1321 EPLPQQETADA
+1321 
-1332 APADVA
+1332 
-1338 AEALSDEMDST
+1338 
-1349 DEAGAETVAD
+1349 
-1359 TDVTPSAQ
+1359 
-1367 DEAAAVPP
+1367 
-1375 SAPAFP
+1375 
-1381 APAREAAAEQTLPAD
+1381 
-1396 DVQTGDASTDAAEAP
+1396 
-1411 VSDAVQPEE
+1411 
-1420 AASAD
+1420 
-1425 SPVQE
+1425 
-1430 NENAPE
+1430 ENAPE

-1751 ATTNPWIERRAASRP
+1751 ATTNPWIERRTASRP

>member
-1 MTYPLLPLQAGSR
+1 MTHPLLPTQAASR

-38 PPPAPA
+38 PPPASA
-44 PTPALPVSLSAT
+44 PTPALPADLSAT
-56 PQGTAA
+56 PRGSAA
-62 GQLGILPYL
+62 GQLDILPYL

-77 DGDMSVEE
+77 DGDRSVEE
-85 VATPGMMPSFQ
+85 VAAPGMLSSFR

-111 LRLEIPAAGTERTE
+111 LRLEIPAAGAGRPAP
-125 SLMLDLGQGVPAG
+125 LVLDLGQGVPAG
-138 AVLYTPDI
+138 AVLYTPGI

-156 ESQANWRNLL
+156 EDRANWRNLL
-166 PLPLPAETPQVCF
+166 CLPLPGETPQICY

-192 TLRSLDNLAGAPES
+192 TLRSLDNLADAPES

-314 LWPDFSWLGRF
+314 LWPDFSWMGRY

-368 VLDLGTLLPPF
+368 VLDFGTLLPPF

-400 APGREAGTS
+400 APGRETETAAAG
-409 AEPAD
+409 PAD
-414 PLAPG
+414 PTAPD
-419 RPARNQ
+419 RSAQSQ

-430 NLRLLDTDGNTLPL
+430 NLRLLDTEGNTLPL

-453 APATVEAESASATA
+453 APATVEADSASATA

-476 APLREIVEQDRQL
+476 VPLRELVEQNRQL
-489 EQCALPH
+489 EQCSLPH

-503 NMGRRARQALS
+503 GMGRRARQALR

-528 PAPTDTARAE
+528 PAPTDGARAAT
-538 KRVFDLRKTL
+538 RAFDLRRMLQKT
-548 RQAHDTCRPL
+548 HEHCRAL

-564 ALGWHVPADLEQLYE
+564 ALGWHVPSDLEQRYE
-579 GPAGE
+579 GPAGD
-584 LEDVLRLLLEDALR
+584 LEETLRLLLEDAVR
-598 ATKGGKIHFAVRRV
+598 ASKGGKVHFAVRHV

-639 SLLARIW
+639 PLLARIW
-646 ELSSSHGGFLGV
+646 ELSSAHGGFLGV

-672 LHLPEASDGE
+672 LQLPEASAD

-697 HELGA
+697 RELGA
-702 MLRDLPCTCHETGT
+702 MLRDLPCTCRETGT
-716 LAHGLATGARK
+716 LAHGLAAGARR
-727 GRTPA
+727 GGTPA
-732 AVLLVCGPEAS
+732 TVLLVCGPEAS
-743 VDAAPL
+743 VEAAPM
-749 LRRYHSLAE
+749 LRRYHGLAE

-772 SQWDALAHA
+772 SQWDALANA

-830 FGPAAAPQADQGMPD
+830 FGPVAAPQADQGMPD
-845 LLLSTDDIPQQTAPA
+845 LLLSTDDMPERTVPA
-860 APAAAS
+860 AQAATGG
-866 ADLPDLFA
+866 DLPDLFA
-874 APAAAAADTAQAEPL
+874 APASAGAEAAPAAPL
-889 PLTDDMRL
+889 SLTDDMRR
-897 DMPAAQTARPVADAV
+897 DAPVAPVAQTARPEAEQPLPADDEQSGAV
-912 QPEEAAPAESP
+912 RAEAAEASAADDAQPVAPAPADSP
-923 VQENENAPDAAEDIA
+923 VQENDAAPEAAEDGG
-938 PAPAPAAPDFP
+938 PAPAPTAPDFP
-949 SVPMPET
+949 SVPVATMDDAT
-956 AETNEAA
+956 T
-963 MPEAP
+963 PEAP
-968 VKEEEPAA
+968 LEEEKEEA
-976 PAADMTREEPLP
+976 PAAEAPQEEALP
-988 QQETAAA
+988 QQGTAD
-995 AAAAP
+995 AAAP
-1000 ADVAAEA
+1000 ADSPAAS
-1007 LSDEMDSAEEAGTK
+1007 SDAADSTEEA
-1021 AVAGADVT
+1021 VAETGADADM
-1029 PPARDEAAAVS
+1029 PGPAQDEAAEVS

-1045 FPAPAREAAAE
+1045 FPAPAQEVEAE
-1056 QAPPADDVQTGD
+1056 QPLPADDRQNRDVR
-1068 APTDAA
+1068 ADAA
-1074 EAPVSDA
+1074 EASAANDAQPVA
-1081 VQPEEAASADSPVQE
+1081 PAPADSPVQE
-1096 NENAPE
+1096 NGAAPE
-1102 AAEDVAPAPAPA
+1102 AAEDDGPAPAP
-1114 APDFPSVPV
+1114 
-1123 GETAETNEAAMPEA
+1123 T
-1137 PTREEDTSVPA
+1137 
-1148 TDMTQEEPLPQQ
+1148 
-1160 ETADAAPADV
+1160 
-1170 AAEALS
+1170 
-1176 DEMDSTDEAGAE
+1176 
-1188 TVADTD
+1188 
-1194 VTPSAQDE
+1194 
-1202 AAAVPPSAPAFP
+1202 
-1214 APARE
+1214 
-1219 AAAEQTLPADDVQTG
+1219 
-1234 DASTDA
+1234 
-1240 AEAPVSDAVQPE
+1240 
-1252 EAASADSPVQENENA
+1252 
-1267 PEAAEDVAPAPAPA
+1267 

-1287 VPVAEMAETNEAAM
+1287 VPVAAMDDAATQ
-1301 PEAPAREEDTAAPAA
+1301 EAPLEEEKEEAPTAEAPQ
-1316 GMTRE
+1316 E
-1321 EPLPQQETADA
+1321 EALPQQGTADA
-1332 APADVA
+1332 AAIPADGPA
-1338 AEALSDEMDST
+1338 ASSDAADST
-1349 DEAGAETVAD
+1349 EEAVAETGAD
-1359 TDVTPSAQ
+1359 ADMPSPAQ
-1367 DEAAAVPP
+1367 DEAA
-1375 SAPAFP
+1375 
-1381 APAREAAAEQTLPAD
+1381 
-1396 DVQTGDASTDAAEAP
+1396 EAP
-1411 VSDAVQPEE
+1411 RP
-1420 AASAD
+1420 
-1425 SPVQE
+1425 
-1430 NENAPE
+1430 
-1436 AAEDVAPAPAPA
+1436 
-1448 APDFPSVPVAEM
+1448 
-1460 AETNEAAMPEAPVK
+1460 
-1474 EAGPVAPVADMTRE
+1474 
-1488 EPLPQQETADAAAAA
+1488 
-1503 PADDAT
+1503 
-1509 GATVDEKER
+1509 
-1518 TEAPVADA
+1518 
-1526 QAASATRA
+1526 A
-1534 PAFPSV
+1534 PAFPSADV
-1540 EAAASP
+1540 ARP

-1569 GTPVDRPAPR
+1569 GTPVSRPVPR
-1579 QEETVSA
+1579 REEAASA

-1621 ALITPQPRKSSST
+1621 ALITPPPRK
-1634 GPGAGTQ
+1634 GPGSGPAAGTQ

-1650 EAPQAVPGSK
+1650 EAPHAVPGSK

-1695 FLSRFHTGNGQPQ
+1695 FLSRFHTGSSQPRDDREE
-1708 DKEEARSP
+1708 DKGP
-1716 QAPAATAQE
+1716 QAPAATVQE
-1725 RQGTPRPMPRKD
+1725 RQGTPRPIPKKEGPQQKSPE
-1737 APREETPGTTADIP
+1737 AAAEIPTA
-1751 ATTNPWIERRAASRP
+1751 ANPWIERRTAPRPAAP
-1766 VAPTPR
+1766 APRVPA
-1772 MPVPPMPQ
+1772 PPMPQ

-1870 RISMGS
+1870 RISLGS

>member
-1 MTYPLLPLQAGSR
+1 MTYPLLPVQAACR

-38 PPPAPA
+38 PPPVPA
-44 PTPALPVSLSAT
+44 PTPALPASLSAA
-56 PQGTAA
+56 PQASAT

-85 VATPGMMPSFQ
+85 VAAPGMMASFQ
-96 PLHPRTLPRSSGVTW
+96 PLHPRALPRSSGVTW
-111 LRLEIPAAGTERTE
+111 LRLEIPAAGTARAE

-192 TLRSLDNLAGAPES
+192 TLRSLDNLASAPES

-289 ASHSRLLDIQY
+289 PSHSRLLDIQY

-314 LWPDFSWLGRF
+314 LWPDFSWMGRF

-400 APGREAGTS
+400 APGRETGSS
-409 AEPAD
+409 AEAAD

-419 RPARNQ
+419 RPAQNQ

-476 APLREIVEQDRQL
+476 APLREIVEQNRQL

-496 DVRSRVE
+496 DARSRVE
-503 NMGRRARQALS
+503 SMGRRARQALS
-514 LLHDPAGD
+514 LLHDPAGET
-522 AAAPAA
+522 AAPAT
-528 PAPTDTARAE
+528 PAPTETARAE

-548 RQAHDTCRPL
+548 RQTHETCRAL
-558 AEKSGI
+558 AEKAGI

-579 GPAGE
+579 GPAGD
-584 LEDVLRLLLEDALR
+584 LEDVLRLLLEDAVR
-598 ATKGGKIHFAVRRV
+598 ASKGGKIHFAVRRV
-612 PDSKHPGHLLFQVRD
+612 PDSKNPGHLLFQVRD

-672 LHLPEASDGE
+672 LHLPEASDDE

-697 HELGA
+697 RELGA

-716 LAHGLATGARK
+716 LAHGLAAGARK

-732 AVLLVCGPEAS
+732 AVLLICGPEAS

-816 LPETRQADAPLPDL
+816 LPESRQADAPLPDL

-845 LLLSTDDIPQQTAPA
+845 LLLSTEDIPQQTAPA
-860 APAAAS
+860 APAATNG
-866 ADLPDLFA
+866 DLPDLFA
-874 APAAAAADTAQAEPL
+874 APAAAAADAAQAEPL
-889 PLTDDMRL
+889 TLTDDMRL
-897 DMPAAQTARPVADAV
+897 DAPAAQPVADGA
-912 QPEEAAPAESP
+912 QPVEPAATDSL
-923 VQENENAPDAAEDIA
+923 VQENENASDATADEVT
-938 PAPAPAAPDFP
+938 AAPTAPGFP
-949 SVPMPET
+949 SVPV
-956 AETNEAA
+956 AETHDDAL
-963 MPEAP
+963 PEAP
-968 VKEEEPAA
+968 VEEKEE
-976 PAADMTREEPLP
+976 
-988 QQETAAA
+988 
-995 AAAAP
+995 AAAP
-1000 ADVAAEA
+1000 ADETAQDEEEPRQETTADAAPAAPVDGPDEA
-1007 LSDEMDSAEEAGTK
+1007 DEAPAARADDAEEPVSA
-1021 AVAGADVT
+1021 APAPADVT
-1029 PPARDEAAAVS
+1029 SPAQEESAAA
-1040 PSAPA
+1040 PLSAPA
-1045 FPAPAREAAAE
+1045 FPAPAQEAEAE
-1056 QAPPADDVQTGD
+1056 QPLPGDD
-1068 APTDAA
+1068 ARADAA
-1074 EAPVSDA
+1074 EAPAADA
-1081 VQPEEAASADSPVQE
+1081 ARPVEPAAADSPVQE
-1096 NENAPE
+1096 NEIASDASADE
-1102 AAEDVAPAPAPA
+1102 IPA
-1114 APDFPSVPV
+1114 AP
-1123 GETAETNEAAMPEA
+1123 T
-1137 PTREEDTSVPA
+1137 
-1148 TDMTQEEPLPQQ
+1148 
-1160 ETADAAPADV
+1160 APA
-1170 AAEALS
+1170 
-1176 DEMDSTDEAGAE
+1176 
-1188 TVADTD
+1188 
-1194 VTPSAQDE
+1194 
-1202 AAAVPPSAPAFP
+1202 
-1214 APARE
+1214 
-1219 AAAEQTLPADDVQTG
+1219 
-1234 DASTDA
+1234 
-1240 AEAPVSDAVQPE
+1240 
-1252 EAASADSPVQENENA
+1252 
-1267 PEAAEDVAPAPAPA
+1267 
-1281 APDFPS
+1281 FPS
-1287 VPVAEMAETNEAAM
+1287 VPVAETH
-1301 PEAPAREEDTAAPAA
+1301 
-1316 GMTRE
+1316 
-1321 EPLPQQETADA
+1321 
-1332 APADVA
+1332 
-1338 AEALSDEMDST
+1338 
-1349 DEAGAETVAD
+1349 
-1359 TDVTPSAQ
+1359 
-1367 DEAAAVPP
+1367 
-1375 SAPAFP
+1375 
-1381 APAREAAAEQTLPAD
+1381 D
-1396 DVQTGDASTDAAEAP
+1396 D
-1411 VSDAVQPEE
+1411 
-1420 AASAD
+1420 
-1425 SPVQE
+1425 
-1430 NENAPE
+1430 
-1436 AAEDVAPAPAPA
+1436 
-1448 APDFPSVPVAEM
+1448 
-1460 AETNEAAMPEAPVK
+1460 AMPEAPVEAK
-1474 EAGPVAPVADMTRE
+1474 E
-1488 EPLPQQETADAAAAA
+1488 
-1503 PADDAT
+1503 
-1509 GATVDEKER
+1509 
-1518 TEAPVADA
+1518 
-1526 QAASATRA
+1526 
-1534 PAFPSV
+1534 

-1546 LAGGYVSPSLRHAGE
+1546 LSGGYVSPSLRHAGE

-1569 GTPVDRPAPR
+1569 GTPVSRPAPR
-1579 QEETVSA
+1579 QEEAASA

-1613 SLVPTDKS
+1613 SLVPTDRS
-1621 ALITPQPRKSSST
+1621 ALITPQPRKSSSS
-1634 GPGAGTQ
+1634 GPAAGTQ

-1695 FLSRFHTGNGQPQ
+1695 FLSRFHTGNSQPQ
-1708 DKEEARSP
+1708 DREEEDKGP
-1716 QAPAATAQE
+1716 QSPAATAQE
-1725 RQGTPRPMPRKD
+1725 RQGTPRPIPRKE
-1737 APREETPGTTADIP
+1737 APREEAPESAADIP
-1751 ATTNPWIERRAASRP
+1751 ATTNPWIERRTAPRP

>member
-476 APLREIVEQDRQL
+476 APLREIVEQNRQL

-528 PAPTDTARAE
+528 PAPADTARAE

-672 LHLPEASDGE
+672 LHLPDASDGE

-702 MLRDLPCTCHETGT
+702 MLRDLPCACHETGT
-716 LAHGLATGARK
+716 LAHGLAAGARK

-816 LPETRQADAPLPDL
+816 LPETRQTDAPLPDL

-874 APAAAAADTAQAEPL
+874 APANATADTAQTDPL

-897 DMPAAQTARPVADAV
+897 DTPAAQTARPVADAV
-912 QPEEAAPAESP
+912 QPEEAAPADSP
-923 VQENENAPDAAEDIA
+923 VQENENSPDAAEDVA

-949 SVPMPET
+949 SVPVAET

-968 VKEEEPAA
+968 VKEEGPAA

-988 QQETAAA
+988 QQETADAGT
-995 AAAAP
+995 P
-1000 ADVAAEA
+1000 ADTAAEA

-1021 AVAGADVT
+1021 AVADTDV
-1029 PPARDEAAAVS
+1029 PSPARDEAAAVP

-1056 QAPPADDVQTGD
+1056 QALPADDVQTGD

-1096 NENAPE
+1096 
-1102 AAEDVAPAPAPA
+1102 
-1114 APDFPSVPV
+1114 S
-1123 GETAETNEAAMPEA
+1123 
-1137 PTREEDTSVPA
+1137 
-1148 TDMTQEEPLPQQ
+1148 
-1160 ETADAAPADV
+1160 
-1170 AAEALS
+1170 
-1176 DEMDSTDEAGAE
+1176 
-1188 TVADTD
+1188 
-1194 VTPSAQDE
+1194 
-1202 AAAVPPSAPAFP
+1202 
-1214 APARE
+1214 
-1219 AAAEQTLPADDVQTG
+1219 
-1234 DASTDA
+1234 
-1240 AEAPVSDAVQPE
+1240 
-1252 EAASADSPVQENENA
+1252 ENA

-1287 VPVAEMAETNEAAM
+1287 VPVAETAETNEAAM
-1301 PEAPAREEDTAAPAA
+1301 PEAPTREEDTSVPAA
-1316 GMTRE
+1316 DMTRE

-1332 APADVA
+1332 GAPADA
-1338 AEALSDEMDST
+1338 AADTLSDEMDST
-1349 DEAGAETVAD
+1349 EEAGAKAVAD
-1359 TDVTPSAQ
+1359 ADVPSPAR
-1367 DEAAAVPP
+1367 DETAAVSP

-1381 APAREAAAEQTLPAD
+1381 APARETAAEQTLPAD
-1396 DVQTGDASTDAAEAP
+1396 DVQTGDVRTDADEAP

-1420 AASAD
+1420 AAPAD

-1436 AAEDVAPAPAPA
+1436 AAEDVAPPPAPA
-1448 APDFPSVPVAEM
+1448 APDFPSVPM
-1460 AETNEAAMPEAPVK
+1460 AETAETSEAAMPEAPVK
-1474 EAGPVAPVADMTRE
+1474 EAGPAAPAADMTRE
-1488 EPLPQQETADAAAAA
+1488 EPLPQQEAADAAAAA
-1503 PADDAT
+1503 PADAAT

-1526 QAASATRA
+1526 QASATRA

-1540 EAAASP
+1540 EAVASP

-1569 GTPVDRPAPR
+1569 GTPVNRPAPR

-1634 GPGAGTQ
+1634 GPAAGTQ

-1751 ATTNPWIERRAASRP
+1751 ATTNPWIERRTASRP

>member
-522 AAAPAA
+522 AAAPAVPA
-528 PAPTDTARAE
+528 PADTARAE

-646 ELSSSHGGFLGV
+646 ELSSSHGGFLGL

-716 LAHGLATGARK
+716 LAHGLAAGARK

-802 ILGSHDD
+802 ILDSHDD

-874 APAAAAADTAQAEPL
+874 APAAAAADTAQTAPL
-889 PLTDDMRL
+889 TLTDDMRL
-897 DMPAAQTARPVADAV
+897 DTPAAQTARPVADAV
-912 QPEEAAPAESP
+912 QPEETAPADIP
-923 VQENENAPDAAEDIA
+923 VQENENAPEAAEDVA
-938 PAPAPAAPDFP
+938 PAPAPAAPGFP

-963 MPEAP
+963 MPEAL

-988 QQETAAA
+988 QQETA
-995 AAAAP
+995 
-1000 ADVAAEA
+1000 
-1007 LSDEMDSAEEAGTK
+1007 
-1021 AVAGADVT
+1021 
-1029 PPARDEAAAVS
+1029 
-1040 PSAPA
+1040 
-1045 FPAPAREAAAE
+1045 
-1056 QAPPADDVQTGD
+1056 
-1068 APTDAA
+1068 DAA
-1074 EAPVSDA
+1074 
-1081 VQPEEAASADSPVQE
+1081 
-1096 NENAPE
+1096 
-1102 AAEDVAPAPAPA
+1102 
-1114 APDFPSVPV
+1114 
-1123 GETAETNEAAMPEA
+1123 
-1137 PTREEDTSVPA
+1137 
-1148 TDMTQEEPLPQQ
+1148 
-1160 ETADAAPADV
+1160 

-1188 TVADTD
+1188 TVADAD
-1194 VTPSAQDE
+1194 VTPPAQDE
-1202 AAAVPPSAPAFP
+1202 AAAVSPSAPAFP

-1219 AAAEQTLPADDVQTG
+1219 TAAEQALPADDLQT
-1234 DASTDA
+1234 DDVRTDA
-1240 AEAPVSDAVQPE
+1240 AEAPVSDAAQPE
-1252 EAASADSPVQENENA
+1252 EAASAESPVQENENA
-1267 PEAAEDVAPAPAPA
+1267 PEAAEDVAPAPVPA

-1287 VPVAEMAETNEAAM
+1287 VPVAETAETNEAAM
-1301 PEAPAREEDTAAPAA
+1301 PEAPVKEEEEEEETAAPAA

-1321 EPLPQQETADA
+1321 EPLPQQETAAA

-1338 AEALSDEMDST
+1338 AEALS
-1349 DEAGAETVAD
+1349 
-1359 TDVTPSAQ
+1359 
-1367 DEAAAVPP
+1367 
-1375 SAPAFP
+1375 
-1381 APAREAAAEQTLPAD
+1381 
-1396 DVQTGDASTDAAEAP
+1396 
-1411 VSDAVQPEE
+1411 
-1420 AASAD
+1420 
-1425 SPVQE
+1425 
-1430 NENAPE
+1430 
-1436 AAEDVAPAPAPA
+1436 
-1448 APDFPSVPVAEM
+1448 
-1460 AETNEAAMPEAPVK
+1460 
-1474 EAGPVAPVADMTRE
+1474 
-1488 EPLPQQETADAAAAA
+1488 
-1503 PADDAT
+1503 
-1509 GATVDEKER
+1509 DEKER

-1526 QAASATRA
+1526 QAAAATRA

-1634 GPGAGTQ
+1634 GPAAGTQ

-1650 EAPQAVPGSK
+1650 ETPQAVPGSK

-1751 ATTNPWIERRAASRP
+1751 ATTNPWIERRTASRP

>member
-1 MTYPLLPLQAGSR
+1 MTYPLLPVQAACR

-38 PPPAPA
+38 PPPVPA
-44 PTPALPVSLSAT
+44 LTPALPASLSAA
-56 PQGTAA
+56 PQASAT

-85 VATPGMMPSFQ
+85 VAAPGMMASFQ
-96 PLHPRTLPRSSGVTW
+96 PLHPRALPRSSGVTW
-111 LRLEIPAAGTERTE
+111 LRLEIPAAGTARAE

-192 TLRSLDNLAGAPES
+192 TLRSLDNLASAPES

-289 ASHSRLLDIQY
+289 PSHSRLLDIQY

-314 LWPDFSWLGRF
+314 LWPDFSWMGRF

-400 APGREAGTS
+400 APGRETGSS
-409 AEPAD
+409 AEATD

-419 RPARNQ
+419 RPAQNQ

-476 APLREIVEQDRQL
+476 APLREIVEQNRQL

-496 DVRSRVE
+496 DARSRVE
-503 NMGRRARQALS
+503 SMGRRARQALS
-514 LLHDPAGD
+514 LLHDPAGE
-522 AAAPAA
+522 AAAPATPA
-528 PAPTDTARAE
+528 PADTARTE

-548 RQAHDTCRPL
+548 RQTHETCRAL
-558 AEKSGI
+558 AEKAGI

-579 GPAGE
+579 GPAGD
-584 LEDVLRLLLEDALR
+584 LEDVLRLLLEDAVR
-598 ATKGGKIHFAVRRV
+598 ASKGGKIHFAVRRV
-612 PDSKHPGHLLFQVRD
+612 PDSKNPGHLLFQVRD

-672 LHLPEASDGE
+672 LHLPEASDDE
-682 DLPTVLVCAPDAATR
+682 ELPTVLVCAPDAATR
-697 HELGA
+697 RELGA

-716 LAHGLATGARK
+716 LAHGLAAGARK

-732 AVLLVCGPEAS
+732 AVLLICGPEAS
-743 VDAAPL
+743 VEAAPL

-781 GFSHALTLPVS
+781 GFSHALTLPVA

-816 LPETRQADAPLPDL
+816 LPESRQAEAPLPDL

-845 LLLSTDDIPQQTAPA
+845 LLLSTDDVPQQTAPA
-860 APAAAS
+860 APAATS
-866 ADLPDLFA
+866 GDLPDLFA
-874 APAAAAADTAQAEPL
+874 APAAAVADAAPAAPL
-889 PLTDDMRL
+889 TLTDDMLL
-897 DMPAAQTARPVADAV
+897 DAPAAQPVADAA
-912 QPEEAAPAESP
+912 QPVEPAATDSP
-923 VQENENAPDAAEDIA
+923 VQEKENASAATADDV
-938 PAPAPAAPDFP
+938 PAAPTAPAFP
-949 SVPMPET
+949 SVPVVET
-956 AETNEAA
+956 PADA

-968 VKEEEPAA
+968 VEAKEEAAAPANETAQDEEEPRQETTADAAPATPADGPDKADEAPAARADDAEKPVAAAPASADVTSPVQEESAAAAPLSAPASPVQEAEAEQPLPSDDARADAAEA
-976 PAADMTREEPLP
+976 PAADDAQPVEPAATDSPVQEKENAPDATADEVPAAPTAPAFPSVPVTETPADAMPETPVKEKEE
-988 QQETAAA
+988 
-995 AAAAP
+995 AAAP
-1000 ADVAAEA
+1000 ADETSQDKEEARQETTADAAPAAPVDGPDEA
-1007 LSDEMDSAEEAGTK
+1007 DEAPAARADDAEESVTA
-1021 AVAGADVT
+1021 APAPADVAS
-1029 PPARDEAAAVS
+1029 PVQEGSAAA
-1040 PSAPA
+1040 PLSAPA
-1045 FPAPAREAAAE
+1045 TPAQEAEAE
-1056 QAPPADDVQTGD
+1056 QPLPSDD
-1068 APTDAA
+1068 ARA
-1074 EAPVSDA
+1074 EAPVADTA
-1081 VQPEEAASADSPVQE
+1081 QPAEPAATDSPVQE
-1096 NENAPE
+1096 NENASDATADE
-1102 AAEDVAPAPAPA
+1102 VPA
-1114 APDFPSVPV
+1114 APTAPAFPSVPV
-1123 GETAETNEAAMPEA
+1123 TETH
-1137 PTREEDTSVPA
+1137 
-1148 TDMTQEEPLPQQ
+1148 
-1160 ETADAAPADV
+1160 
-1170 AAEALS
+1170 
-1176 DEMDSTDEAGAE
+1176 
-1188 TVADTD
+1188 
-1194 VTPSAQDE
+1194 
-1202 AAAVPPSAPAFP
+1202 
-1214 APARE
+1214 
-1219 AAAEQTLPADDVQTG
+1219 DD
-1234 DASTDA
+1234 
-1240 AEAPVSDAVQPE
+1240 
-1252 EAASADSPVQENENA
+1252 
-1267 PEAAEDVAPAPAPA
+1267 
-1281 APDFPS
+1281 
-1287 VPVAEMAETNEAAM
+1287 
-1301 PEAPAREEDTAAPAA
+1301 
-1316 GMTRE
+1316 
-1321 EPLPQQETADA
+1321 
-1332 APADVA
+1332 
-1338 AEALSDEMDST
+1338 
-1349 DEAGAETVAD
+1349 
-1359 TDVTPSAQ
+1359 
-1367 DEAAAVPP
+1367 
-1375 SAPAFP
+1375 
-1381 APAREAAAEQTLPAD
+1381 
-1396 DVQTGDASTDAAEAP
+1396 
-1411 VSDAVQPEE
+1411 
-1420 AASAD
+1420 
-1425 SPVQE
+1425 
-1430 NENAPE
+1430 
-1436 AAEDVAPAPAPA
+1436 
-1448 APDFPSVPVAEM
+1448 
-1460 AETNEAAMPEAPVK
+1460 AMPEAPVEAK
-1474 EAGPVAPVADMTRE
+1474 E
-1488 EPLPQQETADAAAAA
+1488 
-1503 PADDAT
+1503 
-1509 GATVDEKER
+1509 
-1518 TEAPVADA
+1518 
-1526 QAASATRA
+1526 
-1534 PAFPSV
+1534 

-1546 LAGGYVSPSLRHAGE
+1546 LSGGYVSPSLRHAGE

-1569 GTPVDRPAPR
+1569 GTPVSRPAPR
-1579 QEETVSA
+1579 QEETASA

-1613 SLVPTDKS
+1613 SLVPTDRS
-1621 ALITPQPRKSSST
+1621 ALITPQPRKSSSS
-1634 GPGAGTQ
+1634 GPAAGTQ

-1695 FLSRFHTGNGQPQ
+1695 FLSRFHTGNSQPQ
-1708 DKEEARSP
+1708 DREEEDKGP
-1716 QAPAATAQE
+1716 QAPAATVQE
-1725 RQGTPRPMPRKD
+1725 RQGTPRPMPKKE
-1737 APREETPGTTADIP
+1737 APREETTETTADIP
-1751 ATTNPWIERRAASRP
+1751 TTTNPWIERRTAPRP

>member
-528 PAPTDTARAE
+528 PAPADTARAE

-697 HELGA
+697 RELGA

-716 LAHGLATGARK
+716 LAHGLAAGARK

-874 APAAAAADTAQAEPL
+874 APAAAAADTAQTEPL

-897 DMPAAQTARPVADAV
+897 DTPAAQTARPVVDAV
-912 QPEEAAPAESP
+912 QPEEAVSTDSP
-923 VQENENAPDAAEDIA
+923 VQENENAPEAVEDVA

-968 VKEEEPAA
+968 VKEEGPAA
-976 PAADMTREEPLP
+976 PAADMT
-988 QQETAAA
+988 Q
-995 AAAAP
+995 
-1000 ADVAAEA
+1000 
-1007 LSDEMDSAEEAGTK
+1007 
-1021 AVAGADVT
+1021 
-1029 PPARDEAAAVS
+1029 
-1040 PSAPA
+1040 
-1045 FPAPAREAAAE
+1045 
-1056 QAPPADDVQTGD
+1056 
-1068 APTDAA
+1068 
-1074 EAPVSDA
+1074 
-1081 VQPEEAASADSPVQE
+1081 
-1096 NENAPE
+1096 
-1102 AAEDVAPAPAPA
+1102 
-1114 APDFPSVPV
+1114 
-1123 GETAETNEAAMPEA
+1123 
-1137 PTREEDTSVPA
+1137 
-1148 TDMTQEEPLPQQ
+1148 
-1160 ETADAAPADV
+1160 
-1170 AAEALS
+1170 
-1176 DEMDSTDEAGAE
+1176 
-1188 TVADTD
+1188 
-1194 VTPSAQDE
+1194 
-1202 AAAVPPSAPAFP
+1202 
-1214 APARE
+1214 
-1219 AAAEQTLPADDVQTG
+1219 
-1234 DASTDA
+1234 
-1240 AEAPVSDAVQPE
+1240 
-1252 EAASADSPVQENENA
+1252 
-1267 PEAAEDVAPAPAPA
+1267 
-1281 APDFPS
+1281 
-1287 VPVAEMAETNEAAM
+1287 
-1301 PEAPAREEDTAAPAA
+1301 
-1316 GMTRE
+1316 
-1321 EPLPQQETADA
+1321 
-1332 APADVA
+1332 
-1338 AEALSDEMDST
+1338 
-1349 DEAGAETVAD
+1349 
-1359 TDVTPSAQ
+1359 
-1367 DEAAAVPP
+1367 
-1375 SAPAFP
+1375 
-1381 APAREAAAEQTLPAD
+1381 
-1396 DVQTGDASTDAAEAP
+1396 
-1411 VSDAVQPEE
+1411 
-1420 AASAD
+1420 
-1425 SPVQE
+1425 
-1430 NENAPE
+1430 
-1436 AAEDVAPAPAPA
+1436 
-1448 APDFPSVPVAEM
+1448 
-1460 AETNEAAMPEAPVK
+1460 
-1474 EAGPVAPVADMTRE
+1474 E

-1503 PADDAT
+1503 PADVAT

-1526 QAASATRA
+1526 QAAATRA

-1751 ATTNPWIERRAASRP
+1751 ATTHPWIERRTASRP

>member
-1 MTYPLLPLQAGSR
+1 MTYPLLPLQAGFR

-56 PQGTAA
+56 PQGAAA

-85 VATPGMMPSFQ
+85 VATPGMMPPFQ

-528 PAPTDTARAE
+528 PAPADTARAE

-564 ALGWHVPADLEQLYE
+564 ALVWHVPADLEQLYE
-579 GPAGE
+579 GPGE

-697 HELGA
+697 RELGA

-716 LAHGLATGARK
+716 LAHGLAAGARK

-816 LPETRQADAPLPDL
+816 AR
-830 FGPAAAPQADQGMPD
+830 DQTGRCP
-845 LLLSTDDIPQQTAPA
+845 P
-860 APAAAS
+860 
-866 ADLPDLFA
+866 
-874 APAAAAADTAQAEPL
+874 
-889 PLTDDMRL
+889 
-897 DMPAAQTARPVADAV
+897 ARPVR
-912 QPEEAAPAESP
+912 P
-923 VQENENAPDAAEDIA
+923 
-938 PAPAPAAPDFP
+938 
-949 SVPMPET
+949 
-956 AETNEAA
+956 
-963 MPEAP
+963 
-968 VKEEEPAA
+968 
-976 PAADMTREEPLP
+976 RR
-988 QQETAAA
+988 
-995 AAAAP
+995 
-1000 ADVAAEA
+1000 
-1007 LSDEMDSAEEAGTK
+1007 G
-1021 AVAGADVT
+1021 
-1029 PPARDEAAAVS
+1029 PPGRPGHAR
-1040 PSAPA
+1040 
-1045 FPAPAREAAAE
+1045 
-1056 QAPPADDVQTGD
+1056 
-1068 APTDAA
+1068 
-1074 EAPVSDA
+1074 
-1081 VQPEEAASADSPVQE
+1081 
-1096 NENAPE
+1096 
-1102 AAEDVAPAPAPA
+1102 
-1114 APDFPSVPV
+1114 
-1123 GETAETNEAAMPEA
+1123 
-1137 PTREEDTSVPA
+1137 
-1148 TDMTQEEPLPQQ
+1148 
-1160 ETADAAPADV
+1160 
-1170 AAEALS
+1170 
-1176 DEMDSTDEAGAE
+1176 
-1188 TVADTD
+1188 
-1194 VTPSAQDE
+1194 
-1202 AAAVPPSAPAFP
+1202 
-1214 APARE
+1214 
-1219 AAAEQTLPADDVQTG
+1219 
-1234 DASTDA
+1234 
-1240 AEAPVSDAVQPE
+1240 
-1252 EAASADSPVQENENA
+1252 
-1267 PEAAEDVAPAPAPA
+1267 
-1281 APDFPS
+1281 
-1287 VPVAEMAETNEAAM
+1287 
-1301 PEAPAREEDTAAPAA
+1301 
-1316 GMTRE
+1316 
-1321 EPLPQQETADA
+1321 
-1332 APADVA
+1332 
-1338 AEALSDEMDST
+1338 
-1349 DEAGAETVAD
+1349 
-1359 TDVTPSAQ
+1359 
-1367 DEAAAVPP
+1367 
-1375 SAPAFP
+1375 
-1381 APAREAAAEQTLPAD
+1381 
-1396 DVQTGDASTDAAEAP
+1396 
-1411 VSDAVQPEE
+1411 
-1420 AASAD
+1420 
-1425 SPVQE
+1425 
-1430 NENAPE
+1430 
-1436 AAEDVAPAPAPA
+1436 
-1448 APDFPSVPVAEM
+1448 
-1460 AETNEAAMPEAPVK
+1460 
-1474 EAGPVAPVADMTRE
+1474 
-1488 EPLPQQETADAAAAA
+1488 
-1503 PADDAT
+1503 
-1509 GATVDEKER
+1509 
-1518 TEAPVADA
+1518 
-1526 QAASATRA
+1526 
-1534 PAFPSV
+1534 
-1540 EAAASP
+1540 
-1546 LAGGYVSPSLRHAGE
+1546 
-1561 WVGEPMPI
+1561 
-1569 GTPVDRPAPR
+1569 
-1579 QEETVSA
+1579 SA
-1586 PVETVVTVRPLRRD
+1586 PV
-1600 VSPDEIARKLGKP
+1600 
-1613 SLVPTDKS
+1613 
-1621 ALITPQPRKSSST
+1621 
-1634 GPGAGTQ
+1634 
-1641 PAFPGAPVE
+1641 
-1650 EAPQAVPGSK
+1650 
-1660 DVSSLPDMT
+1660 
-1669 PDSTT
+1669 
-1674 LLASGREETSRTRA
+1674 
-1688 AANTLMR
+1688 
-1695 FLSRFHTGNGQPQ
+1695 
-1708 DKEEARSP
+1708 
-1716 QAPAATAQE
+1716 
-1725 RQGTPRPMPRKD
+1725 
-1737 APREETPGTTADIP
+1737 
-1751 ATTNPWIERRAASRP
+1751 
-1766 VAPTPR
+1766 
-1772 MPVPPMPQ
+1772 
-1780 RPQPPDD
+1780 
-1787 PEDPLPALMWRM
+1787 
-1799 DKYLAEAGYAL
+1799 
-1810 EQRRLH
+1810 
-1816 LVADAAG
+1816 
-1823 RLAAEAES
+1823 
-1831 YGFRVLGRMARCVE
+1831 
-1845 SAGRAKDLQAVT
+1845 
-1857 DLLPELATAVERH
+1857 H
-1870 RISMGS
+1870 R

>member
-1 MTYPLLPLQAGSR
+1 MTYPLLPLQAGFR

-300 LLLSLPGAVLALLP
+300 LLLSLPGAMLALLP

-476 APLREIVEQDRQL
+476 APLREIVEQNRQL

-528 PAPTDTARAE
+528 PAPADTARAE

-697 HELGA
+697 RELGA

-716 LAHGLATGARK
+716 LAHGLAAGARK

-874 APAAAAADTAQAEPL
+874 APAAAAADTAQTEPL

-897 DMPAAQTARPVADAV
+897 NTPAAQTARPVADAG
-912 QPEEAAPAESP
+912 QPEEAASADSP
-923 VQENENAPDAAEDIA
+923 VQKNENSPDAAEDVA
-938 PAPAPAAPDFP
+938 PATAPAAPDFP

-968 VKEEEPAA
+968 VKEEGPAA
-976 PAADMTREEPLP
+976 PAA
-988 QQETAAA
+988 
-995 AAAAP
+995 
-1000 ADVAAEA
+1000 
-1007 LSDEMDSAEEAGTK
+1007 
-1021 AVAGADVT
+1021 
-1029 PPARDEAAAVS
+1029 
-1040 PSAPA
+1040 
-1045 FPAPAREAAAE
+1045 
-1056 QAPPADDVQTGD
+1056 
-1068 APTDAA
+1068 
-1074 EAPVSDA
+1074 
-1081 VQPEEAASADSPVQE
+1081 
-1096 NENAPE
+1096 
-1102 AAEDVAPAPAPA
+1102 
-1114 APDFPSVPV
+1114 
-1123 GETAETNEAAMPEA
+1123 
-1137 PTREEDTSVPA
+1137 
-1148 TDMTQEEPLPQQ
+1148 DMTQEEPLPQQ

-1219 AAAEQTLPADDVQTG
+1219 AAAEQALPADDVQTG
-1234 DASTDA
+1234 DAPTDA
-1240 AEAPVSDAVQPE
+1240 AEAPMSDAVQPE
-1252 EAASADSPVQENENA
+1252 EAASADSPVQESENA

-1287 VPVAEMAETNEAAM
+1287 VPVAETAETNEAAM
-1301 PEAPAREEDTAAPAA
+1301 PEAPTREEDT
-1316 GMTRE
+1316 
-1321 EPLPQQETADA
+1321 
-1332 APADVA
+1332 
-1338 AEALSDEMDST
+1338 
-1349 DEAGAETVAD
+1349 
-1359 TDVTPSAQ
+1359 
-1367 DEAAAVPP
+1367 
-1375 SAPAFP
+1375 
-1381 APAREAAAEQTLPAD
+1381 
-1396 DVQTGDASTDAAEAP
+1396 
-1411 VSDAVQPEE
+1411 
-1420 AASAD
+1420 
-1425 SPVQE
+1425 
-1430 NENAPE
+1430 
-1436 AAEDVAPAPAPA
+1436 
-1448 APDFPSVPVAEM
+1448 SVPA
-1460 AETNEAAMPEAPVK
+1460 T
-1474 EAGPVAPVADMTRE
+1474 DMTQE

-1503 PADDAT
+1503 PADVAT

-1751 ATTNPWIERRAASRP
+1751 ATTHPWIERRTASRP

>member
-1 MTYPLLPLQAGSR
+1 MTYPLLPLQAGFR

-111 LRLEIPAAGTERTE
+111 LRLEIPAAGTESTE

-185 PPLWFAP
+185 PPLWFVP

-528 PAPTDTARAE
+528 PAPADTARAE

-697 HELGA
+697 RELGA

-716 LAHGLATGARK
+716 LAHGLAAGARK

-874 APAAAAADTAQAEPL
+874 APAAAAEDTAQTEPL

-897 DMPAAQTARPVADAV
+897 DTPAAQTARPVVDAV
-912 QPEEAAPAESP
+912 QPEEAASTDSP
-923 VQENENAPDAAEDIA
+923 VQENENAPEAVEDVA

-968 VKEEEPAA
+968 VKEEGPAA
-976 PAADMTREEPLP
+976 PAA
-988 QQETAAA
+988 
-995 AAAAP
+995 
-1000 ADVAAEA
+1000 
-1007 LSDEMDSAEEAGTK
+1007 
-1021 AVAGADVT
+1021 
-1029 PPARDEAAAVS
+1029 
-1040 PSAPA
+1040 
-1045 FPAPAREAAAE
+1045 
-1056 QAPPADDVQTGD
+1056 
-1068 APTDAA
+1068 
-1074 EAPVSDA
+1074 
-1081 VQPEEAASADSPVQE
+1081 
-1096 NENAPE
+1096 
-1102 AAEDVAPAPAPA
+1102 
-1114 APDFPSVPV
+1114 
-1123 GETAETNEAAMPEA
+1123 
-1137 PTREEDTSVPA
+1137 
-1148 TDMTQEEPLPQQ
+1148 DMTQEEPLPQQ
-1160 ETADAAPADV
+1160 ETADAAAAAPADD
-1170 AAEALS
+1170 AAETLS
-1176 DEMDSTDEAGAE
+1176 DEMDSTDEAGAKA
-1188 TVADTD
+1188 VADTD
-1194 VTPSAQDE
+1194 VTPPARDE

-1219 AAAEQTLPADDVQTG
+1219 AAAEQALPADDVQTG
-1234 DASTDA
+1234 DAPTDA
-1240 AEAPVSDAVQPE
+1240 AEAPMSDAVQPE
-1252 EAASADSPVQENENA
+1252 EAAPADSPVQ
-1267 PEAAEDVAPAPAPA
+1267 EDVAPAPAPA
-1281 APDFPS
+1281 
-1287 VPVAEMAETNEAAM
+1287 V
-1301 PEAPAREEDTAAPAA
+1301 
-1316 GMTRE
+1316 
-1321 EPLPQQETADA
+1321 
-1332 APADVA
+1332 
-1338 AEALSDEMDST
+1338 
-1349 DEAGAETVAD
+1349 
-1359 TDVTPSAQ
+1359 
-1367 DEAAAVPP
+1367 
-1375 SAPAFP
+1375 
-1381 APAREAAAEQTLPAD
+1381 
-1396 DVQTGDASTDAAEAP
+1396 
-1411 VSDAVQPEE
+1411 
-1420 AASAD
+1420 
-1425 SPVQE
+1425 
-1430 NENAPE
+1430 
-1436 AAEDVAPAPAPA
+1436 
-1448 APDFPSVPVAEM
+1448 PDFPSVPVAEM

-1474 EAGPVAPVADMTRE
+1474 EAGPVAPAADMTRE

-1503 PADDAT
+1503 PADVAT

-1751 ATTNPWIERRAASRP
+1751 ATTHPWIERRTASRP

>member
-1 MTYPLLPLQAGSR
+1 MTHPLLPTQAASR

-38 PPPAPA
+38 PPPASA
-44 PTPALPVSLSAT
+44 PTPALPADLSAT
-56 PQGTAA
+56 PRGSAA
-62 GQLGILPYL
+62 GQLDILPYL

-77 DGDMSVEE
+77 DGDRSVEE
-85 VATPGMMPSFQ
+85 VAAPGMLSSFR

-111 LRLEIPAAGTERTE
+111 LRLEIPAAGAGRPAP
-125 SLMLDLGQGVPAG
+125 LVLDLGQGVPAG
-138 AVLYTPDI
+138 AVLYTPGI

-156 ESQANWRNLL
+156 EDRANWRNLL
-166 PLPLPAETPQVCF
+166 CLPLPGETPQICY

-192 TLRSLDNLAGAPES
+192 TLRSLDNLADAPES

-261 TPADAVSAMAPGLA
+261 TPADAVSAMTPGLA

-314 LWPDFSWLGRF
+314 LWPDFSWMGRY

-368 VLDLGTLLPPF
+368 VLDFGTLLPPF

-400 APGREAGTS
+400 APGRETETAAAG
-409 AEPAD
+409 PAD
-414 PLAPG
+414 PPAPD
-419 RPARNQ
+419 RSAQSQ

-430 NLRLLDTDGNTLPL
+430 NLRLLDTEGNTLPL

-453 APATVEAESASATA
+453 APATVEADSASATA

-476 APLREIVEQDRQL
+476 VPLRELVEQNRQL
-489 EQCALPH
+489 EQCSLPH

-503 NMGRRARQALS
+503 GMGRRARQALR

-528 PAPTDTARAE
+528 PAPTDGARAAT
-538 KRVFDLRKTL
+538 RAFDLRRMLQKT
-548 RQAHDTCRPL
+548 HEHCRAL

-564 ALGWHVPADLEQLYE
+564 ALGWHVPSDLEQRYE
-579 GPAGE
+579 GPAGD
-584 LEDVLRLLLEDALR
+584 LEETLRLLLEDAVR
-598 ATKGGKIHFAVRRV
+598 ASKGGKVHFAVRHV

-639 SLLARIW
+639 PLLARIW
-646 ELSSSHGGFLGV
+646 ELSSAHGGFLGV

-672 LHLPEASDGE
+672 LQLPEASAD

-697 HELGA
+697 RELGA
-702 MLRDLPCTCHETGT
+702 MLRDLPCTCRETGT
-716 LAHGLATGARK
+716 LAHGLAAGARR
-727 GRTPA
+727 GGTPA
-732 AVLLVCGPEAS
+732 TVLLVCGPEAS
-743 VDAAPL
+743 VEAAPM
-749 LRRYHSLAE
+749 LRRYHGLAE

-772 SQWDALAHA
+772 SQWDALANA

-816 LPETRQADAPLPDL
+816 LSETRQADAPLPDL
-830 FGPAAAPQADQGMPD
+830 FGPVAAPQADQGMPD
-845 LLLSTDDIPQQTAPA
+845 LLLSTDDMPERTVPA
-860 APAAAS
+860 AQAATGG
-866 ADLPDLFA
+866 DLPDLFA
-874 APAAAAADTAQAEPL
+874 APASAGAEAAPAAPL
-889 PLTDDMRL
+889 SLTDDMRR
-897 DMPAAQTARPVADAV
+897 DAPVAPVAQTARPEAEQPLPADDEQSGAVRAEAAAASAADAV
-912 QPEEAAPAESP
+912 QP
-923 VQENENAPDAAEDIA
+923 VA
-938 PAPAPAAPDFP
+938 PAP
-949 SVPMPET
+949 
-956 AETNEAA
+956 
-963 MPEAP
+963 
-968 VKEEEPAA
+968 
-976 PAADMTREEPLP
+976 
-988 QQETAAA
+988 
-995 AAAAP
+995 
-1000 ADVAAEA
+1000 
-1007 LSDEMDSAEEAGTK
+1007 
-1021 AVAGADVT
+1021 
-1029 PPARDEAAAVS
+1029 
-1040 PSAPA
+1040 
-1045 FPAPAREAAAE
+1045 
-1056 QAPPADDVQTGD
+1056 
-1068 APTDAA
+1068 
-1074 EAPVSDA
+1074 
-1081 VQPEEAASADSPVQE
+1081 ADSPVQE
-1096 NENAPE
+1096 NDAAPE
-1102 AAEDVAPAPAPA
+1102 AAEDDGPAPAPT

-1123 GETAETNEAAMPEA
+1123 ATMDDATTPEA
-1137 PTREEDTSVPA
+1137 PLEEEKEEAPTAEAP
-1148 TDMTQEEPLPQQ
+1148 QEEPLPQQ
-1160 ETADAAPADV
+1160 GTADAAAPADGP
-1170 AAEALS
+1170 AASS
-1176 DEMDSTDEAGAE
+1176 DAADSTEEAVAE
-1188 TVADTD
+1188 TGADAD
-1194 VTPSAQDE
+1194 MPSPAQDE
-1202 AAAVPPSAPAFP
+1202 AAEVPPSAPAFP
-1214 APARE
+1214 APAQE
-1219 AAAEQTLPADDVQTG
+1219 AEAEQPLPADDRQNRDVR
-1234 DASTDA
+1234 ADA
-1240 AEAPVSDAVQPE
+1240 AEASAADDAQPVAP
-1252 EAASADSPVQENENA
+1252 APADSPVQENGAA
-1267 PEAAEDVAPAPAPA
+1267 PEAAEDDGPAPAPT

-1287 VPVAEMAETNEAAM
+1287 VPVATMDDATT
-1301 PEAPAREEDTAAPAA
+1301 PEAPLEEEKEEAPTAEAPQ
-1316 GMTRE
+1316 E
-1321 EPLPQQETADA
+1321 EPLPQQGTADA
-1332 APADVA
+1332 AAPADGPA
-1338 AEALSDEMDST
+1338 ASSDAADST
-1349 DEAGAETVAD
+1349 EEAVAETGAD
-1359 TDVTPSAQ
+1359 ADMPSPAQ
-1367 DEAAAVPP
+1367 DEAA
-1375 SAPAFP
+1375 
-1381 APAREAAAEQTLPAD
+1381 
-1396 DVQTGDASTDAAEAP
+1396 EAP
-1411 VSDAVQPEE
+1411 RP
-1420 AASAD
+1420 
-1425 SPVQE
+1425 
-1430 NENAPE
+1430 
-1436 AAEDVAPAPAPA
+1436 
-1448 APDFPSVPVAEM
+1448 
-1460 AETNEAAMPEAPVK
+1460 
-1474 EAGPVAPVADMTRE
+1474 
-1488 EPLPQQETADAAAAA
+1488 
-1503 PADDAT
+1503 
-1509 GATVDEKER
+1509 
-1518 TEAPVADA
+1518 
-1526 QAASATRA
+1526 A
-1534 PAFPSV
+1534 PAFPSAD
-1540 EAAASP
+1540 AARP
-1546 LAGGYVSPSLRHAGE
+1546 LSGGYVSPSLRHAGE

-1569 GTPVDRPAPR
+1569 GTPVSRPVPR
-1579 QEETVSA
+1579 REEAASA

-1621 ALITPQPRKSSST
+1621 ALITPPPRK
-1634 GPGAGTQ
+1634 GPGSGPAAGTQ

-1650 EAPQAVPGSK
+1650 EAPHAVPGSK

-1695 FLSRFHTGNGQPQ
+1695 FLSRFHTGSSQPRDDREE
-1708 DKEEARSP
+1708 DKGP
-1716 QAPAATAQE
+1716 QAPAATVQE
-1725 RQGTPRPMPRKD
+1725 RQGTPRPIPKKEGPQQKSPE
-1737 APREETPGTTADIP
+1737 AAAEIPTA
-1751 ATTNPWIERRAASRP
+1751 ANPWIERRTAPRPAAP
-1766 VAPTPR
+1766 APR
-1772 MPVPPMPQ
+1772 VPVPPMPQ

-1870 RISMGS
+1870 RISLGS

>member
-1 MTYPLLPLQAGSR
+1 MTYPLLPLQAGFR

-476 APLREIVEQDRQL
+476 APLREIVEQNRQL

-503 NMGRRARQALS
+503 NMGRRARQALN

-528 PAPTDTARAE
+528 PAPADTARAE

-564 ALGWHVPADLEQLYE
+564 ALSWHVPADLEQLYE

-716 LAHGLATGARK
+716 LAHGLAAGARK

-923 VQENENAPDAAEDIA
+923 VQENAPDAAEDIA

-968 VKEEEPAA
+968 VKEEGPAA

-988 QQETAAA
+988 QQETADAD
-995 AAAAP
+995 AP
-1000 ADVAAEA
+1000 ADAAAET
-1007 LSDEMDSAEEAGTK
+1007 LSDEMDSTEEAGAK
-1021 AVAGADVT
+1021 AVADTDVT
-1029 PPARDEAAAVS
+1029 PSAQDEAAAVP

-1056 QAPPADDVQTGD
+1056 QTLPADDVQTGD
-1068 APTDAA
+1068 ASTDAA
-1074 EAPVSDA
+1074 EAPMSDA

-1096 NENAPE
+1096 SENAPE

-1148 TDMTQEEPLPQQ
+1148 TDMTQ
-1160 ETADAAPADV
+1160 
-1170 AAEALS
+1170 
-1176 DEMDSTDEAGAE
+1176 
-1188 TVADTD
+1188 
-1194 VTPSAQDE
+1194 
-1202 AAAVPPSAPAFP
+1202 
-1214 APARE
+1214 
-1219 AAAEQTLPADDVQTG
+1219 
-1234 DASTDA
+1234 
-1240 AEAPVSDAVQPE
+1240 
-1252 EAASADSPVQENENA
+1252 
-1267 PEAAEDVAPAPAPA
+1267 
-1281 APDFPS
+1281 
-1287 VPVAEMAETNEAAM
+1287 
-1301 PEAPAREEDTAAPAA
+1301 
-1316 GMTRE
+1316 
-1321 EPLPQQETADA
+1321 
-1332 APADVA
+1332 
-1338 AEALSDEMDST
+1338 
-1349 DEAGAETVAD
+1349 
-1359 TDVTPSAQ
+1359 
-1367 DEAAAVPP
+1367 
-1375 SAPAFP
+1375 
-1381 APAREAAAEQTLPAD
+1381 
-1396 DVQTGDASTDAAEAP
+1396 
-1411 VSDAVQPEE
+1411 
-1420 AASAD
+1420 
-1425 SPVQE
+1425 
-1430 NENAPE
+1430 
-1436 AAEDVAPAPAPA
+1436 
-1448 APDFPSVPVAEM
+1448 
-1460 AETNEAAMPEAPVK
+1460 
-1474 EAGPVAPVADMTRE
+1474 E

-1708 DKEEARSP
+1708 DKEEAKSP

>member
-476 APLREIVEQDRQL
+476 APLREIVEQNRQL

-528 PAPTDTARAE
+528 PAPADTARAE

-697 HELGA
+697 RELGA

-716 LAHGLATGARK
+716 LAHGLAAGARK

-874 APAAAAADTAQAEPL
+874 APAAAAADTAQTEPL

-897 DMPAAQTARPVADAV
+897 DTPAAQTARPVV
-912 QPEEAAPAESP
+912 
-923 VQENENAPDAAEDIA
+923 
-938 PAPAPAAPDFP
+938 
-949 SVPMPET
+949 
-956 AETNEAA
+956 
-963 MPEAP
+963 
-968 VKEEEPAA
+968 
-976 PAADMTREEPLP
+976 
-988 QQETAAA
+988 
-995 AAAAP
+995 
-1000 ADVAAEA
+1000 
-1007 LSDEMDSAEEAGTK
+1007 
-1021 AVAGADVT
+1021 
-1029 PPARDEAAAVS
+1029 
-1040 PSAPA
+1040 
-1045 FPAPAREAAAE
+1045 
-1056 QAPPADDVQTGD
+1056 
-1068 APTDAA
+1068 
-1074 EAPVSDA
+1074 DA
-1081 VQPEEAASADSPVQE
+1081 VQPEEAASTDSPVQE

-1102 AAEDVAPAPAPA
+1102 AVEDVAPAPAPA

-1123 GETAETNEAAMPEA
+1123 AETAETNEAAMPEA
-1137 PTREEDTSVPA
+1137 PVKEEGPA
-1148 TDMTQEEPLPQQ
+1148 APAADMTQEEPLPQQ
-1160 ETADAAPADV
+1160 ETADAAAAAPADD
-1170 AAEALS
+1170 AAETLS

-1287 VPVAEMAETNEAAM
+1287 VPVAET
-1301 PEAPAREEDTAAPAA
+1301 
-1316 GMTRE
+1316 
-1321 EPLPQQETADA
+1321 
-1332 APADVA
+1332 
-1338 AEALSDEMDST
+1338 
-1349 DEAGAETVAD
+1349 
-1359 TDVTPSAQ
+1359 
-1367 DEAAAVPP
+1367 
-1375 SAPAFP
+1375 
-1381 APAREAAAEQTLPAD
+1381 
-1396 DVQTGDASTDAAEAP
+1396 
-1411 VSDAVQPEE
+1411 
-1420 AASAD
+1420 
-1425 SPVQE
+1425 
-1430 NENAPE
+1430 
-1436 AAEDVAPAPAPA
+1436 
-1448 APDFPSVPVAEM
+1448 

-1474 EAGPVAPVADMTRE
+1474 EEGPAAPAADMTQE

-1634 GPGAGTQ
+1634 GPAAGTQ

-1751 ATTNPWIERRAASRP
+1751 ATTNPWIERRTASRP

>member
-476 APLREIVEQDRQL
+476 APLREIVEQNRQL

-528 PAPTDTARAE
+528 PAPADTARAE

-716 LAHGLATGARK
+716 LAHGLAAGARK

-830 FGPAAAPQADQGMPD
+830 FGPAAASQTDQGMPD

-874 APAAAAADTAQAEPL
+874 APAAAAADTAQTEPL

-897 DMPAAQTARPVADAV
+897 DTPAAHPPRPVADAV
-912 QPEEAAPAESP
+912 QPEEAASANSP

-949 SVPMPET
+949 SVPVAET
-956 AETNEAA
+956 AETNDAA

-968 VKEEEPAA
+968 VKEEGPAA

-988 QQETAAA
+988 QQETADAGT
-995 AAAAP
+995 P
-1000 ADVAAEA
+1000 ADTAAEA
-1007 LSDEMDSAEEAGTK
+1007 LSDEMDSTDEAG
-1021 AVAGADVT
+1021 AEMVADADVT
-1029 PPARDEAAAVS
+1029 PSAQDEAAAVP

-1056 QAPPADDVQTGD
+1056 QTLPADDVQTGD
-1068 APTDAA
+1068 ASTDAA

-1096 NENAPE
+1096 SENAPE

-1219 AAAEQTLPADDVQTG
+1219 AAAEQALPADDVQTG
-1234 DASTDA
+1234 DAPTDA
-1240 AEAPVSDAVQPE
+1240 AEAPMSDAVQPE
-1252 EAASADSPVQENENA
+1252 EAASADSPVQE
-1267 PEAAEDVAPAPAPA
+1267 
-1281 APDFPS
+1281 S
-1287 VPVAEMAETNEAAM
+1287 
-1301 PEAPAREEDTAAPAA
+1301 
-1316 GMTRE
+1316 
-1321 EPLPQQETADA
+1321 
-1332 APADVA
+1332 
-1338 AEALSDEMDST
+1338 
-1349 DEAGAETVAD
+1349 
-1359 TDVTPSAQ
+1359 
-1367 DEAAAVPP
+1367 
-1375 SAPAFP
+1375 
-1381 APAREAAAEQTLPAD
+1381 
-1396 DVQTGDASTDAAEAP
+1396 
-1411 VSDAVQPEE
+1411 
-1420 AASAD
+1420 
-1425 SPVQE
+1425 
-1430 NENAPE
+1430 ENAPE

>member
-476 APLREIVEQDRQL
+476 APLREIVEQDHQL

-528 PAPTDTARAE
+528 PAPADTARAE

-897 DMPAAQTARPVADAV
+897 DTPAAQTARPVA
-912 QPEEAAPAESP
+912 
-923 VQENENAPDAAEDIA
+923 
-938 PAPAPAAPDFP
+938 
-949 SVPMPET
+949 
-956 AETNEAA
+956 
-963 MPEAP
+963 
-968 VKEEEPAA
+968 
-976 PAADMTREEPLP
+976 
-988 QQETAAA
+988 
-995 AAAAP
+995 
-1000 ADVAAEA
+1000 
-1007 LSDEMDSAEEAGTK
+1007 
-1021 AVAGADVT
+1021 
-1029 PPARDEAAAVS
+1029 
-1040 PSAPA
+1040 
-1045 FPAPAREAAAE
+1045 
-1056 QAPPADDVQTGD
+1056 
-1068 APTDAA
+1068 
-1074 EAPVSDA
+1074 DA

-1096 NENAPE
+1096 NENAPD

-1114 APDFPSVPV
+1114 VPDFPSVPV
-1123 GETAETNEAAMPEA
+1123 AETAETNEAAMPEA
-1137 PTREEDTSVPA
+1137 PVKEEGPA
-1148 TDMTQEEPLPQQ
+1148 APAADMTREEPLPQQ
-1160 ETADAAPADV
+1160 ETADAGTPADT

-1176 DEMDSTDEAGAE
+1176 DEMDSAEEAGTKA
-1188 TVADTD
+1188 VADTD
-1194 VTPSAQDE
+1194 VTPSARDE

-1219 AAAEQTLPADDVQTG
+1219 TAAEQAPPADDVQTG
-1234 DASTDA
+1234 DAPTGA
-1240 AEAPVSDAVQPE
+1240 AEAPMSDAVQPE
-1252 EAASADSPVQENENA
+1252 EAAPADSPVQENENA

-1381 APAREAAAEQTLPAD
+1381 APAREAAAEQALPAD
-1396 DVQTGDASTDAAEAP
+1396 DVQTGDAPTDAAEAP
-1411 VSDAVQPEE
+1411 MSDAVQPEE

-1430 NENAPE
+1430 SENAPE

-1546 LAGGYVSPSLRHAGE
+1546 LARGYVSPSLRHAGE

>member
-1 MTYPLLPLQAGSR
+1 MTYPLLPLQAGFR

-528 PAPTDTARAE
+528 PAPADTARAE

-874 APAAAAADTAQAEPL
+874 APAAAAADTAQTEPL

-897 DMPAAQTARPVADAV
+897 DTPAAQTARPVADAV
-912 QPEEAAPAESP
+912 QPEEAASADSP

-949 SVPMPET
+949 SVPVAET
-956 AETNEAA
+956 AETNDAA

-968 VKEEEPAA
+968 VKEEGPAA

-988 QQETAAA
+988 QQETADAGT
-995 AAAAP
+995 P
-1000 ADVAAEA
+1000 ADTAAEA

-1056 QAPPADDVQTGD
+1056 QTLPADDVQTGD
-1068 APTDAA
+1068 ASTDAA

-1219 AAAEQTLPADDVQTG
+1219 AAAEQALPADDVQTG
-1234 DASTDA
+1234 DAPTDA
-1240 AEAPVSDAVQPE
+1240 AEAPMSDAVQPE
-1252 EAASADSPVQENENA
+1252 EAASADSPVQE
-1267 PEAAEDVAPAPAPA
+1267 
-1281 APDFPS
+1281 S
-1287 VPVAEMAETNEAAM
+1287 
-1301 PEAPAREEDTAAPAA
+1301 
-1316 GMTRE
+1316 
-1321 EPLPQQETADA
+1321 
-1332 APADVA
+1332 
-1338 AEALSDEMDST
+1338 
-1349 DEAGAETVAD
+1349 
-1359 TDVTPSAQ
+1359 
-1367 DEAAAVPP
+1367 
-1375 SAPAFP
+1375 
-1381 APAREAAAEQTLPAD
+1381 
-1396 DVQTGDASTDAAEAP
+1396 
-1411 VSDAVQPEE
+1411 
-1420 AASAD
+1420 
-1425 SPVQE
+1425 
-1430 NENAPE
+1430 ENAPE

>member
-528 PAPTDTARAE
+528 PAPADTARAE

-716 LAHGLATGARK
+716 LAHGLAAGARK

-874 APAAAAADTAQAEPL
+874 APATAAADTAQTEPL

-897 DMPAAQTARPVADAV
+897 DTPAAQTARPVADAV
-912 QPEEAAPAESP
+912 QPEEAASADSP
-923 VQENENAPDAAEDIA
+923 VQKNENSPDAAEDVA
-938 PAPAPAAPDFP
+938 PATAPAAPDFP
-949 SVPMPET
+949 SVPVAET

-968 VKEEEPAA
+968 VKEEGPAA
-976 PAADMTREEPLP
+976 PAAGMAQEEPLP
-988 QQETAAA
+988 QQETADAG
-995 AAAAP
+995 AP
-1000 ADVAAEA
+1000 ADTAAEA
-1007 LSDEMDSAEEAGTK
+1007 LSDEMDSAEEAGAK
-1021 AVAGADVT
+1021 A
-1029 PPARDEAAAVS
+1029 
-1040 PSAPA
+1040 
-1045 FPAPAREAAAE
+1045 
-1056 QAPPADDVQTGD
+1056 
-1068 APTDAA
+1068 
-1074 EAPVSDA
+1074 
-1081 VQPEEAASADSPVQE
+1081 
-1096 NENAPE
+1096 
-1102 AAEDVAPAPAPA
+1102 
-1114 APDFPSVPV
+1114 
-1123 GETAETNEAAMPEA
+1123 M
-1137 PTREEDTSVPA
+1137 
-1148 TDMTQEEPLPQQ
+1148 
-1160 ETADAAPADV
+1160 
-1170 AAEALS
+1170 
-1176 DEMDSTDEAGAE
+1176 
-1188 TVADTD
+1188 ADTD
-1194 VTPSAQDE
+1194 VTPPAQDE

-1219 AAAEQTLPADDVQTG
+1219 AAAEQPLPADDVQTG

-1252 EAASADSPVQENENA
+1252 EAASADSPVQESENA

-1287 VPVAEMAETNEAAM
+1287 VPMPETAETNEAAM
-1301 PEAPAREEDTAAPAA
+1301 PEAPVKEEGPAAPAA
-1316 GMTRE
+1316 GMAQE

-1332 APADVA
+1332 GAPADTA
-1338 AEALSDEMDST
+1338 AETLSDEMDST

-1359 TDVTPSAQ
+1359 ADVPSPIR

-1381 APAREAAAEQTLPAD
+1381 APAREAAAEQATPAD
-1396 DVQTGDASTDAAEAP
+1396 DVQTDDARADAAEAP

-1425 SPVQE
+1425 IPVQE

-1474 EAGPVAPVADMTRE
+1474 EEGPAAPAAGMTQE

-1503 PADDAT
+1503 PADNAT

-1634 GPGAGTQ
+1634 GPAAGTQ

-1751 ATTNPWIERRAASRP
+1751 ATTNPWIERRTASRP

>member
-476 APLREIVEQDRQL
+476 APLREIVEQNRQL

-503 NMGRRARQALS
+503 NMGRRARQALN

-528 PAPTDTARAE
+528 PAPADTARAE

-845 LLLSTDDIPQQTAPA
+845 LLLSTDDIPQQTASA

-874 APAAAAADTAQAEPL
+874 APAAAAADTAQTEPL

-897 DMPAAQTARPVADAV
+897 DTPAAQTARPVADAV
-912 QPEEAAPAESP
+912 QPEEAA
-923 VQENENAPDAAEDIA
+923 
-938 PAPAPAAPDFP
+938 
-949 SVPMPET
+949 
-956 AETNEAA
+956 
-963 MPEAP
+963 
-968 VKEEEPAA
+968 
-976 PAADMTREEPLP
+976 
-988 QQETAAA
+988 
-995 AAAAP
+995 
-1000 ADVAAEA
+1000 
-1007 LSDEMDSAEEAGTK
+1007 SAE
-1021 AVAGADVT
+1021 
-1029 PPARDEAAAVS
+1029 
-1040 PSAPA
+1040 
-1045 FPAPAREAAAE
+1045 
-1056 QAPPADDVQTGD
+1056 
-1068 APTDAA
+1068 
-1074 EAPVSDA
+1074 
-1081 VQPEEAASADSPVQE
+1081 
-1096 NENAPE
+1096 
-1102 AAEDVAPAPAPA
+1102 
-1114 APDFPSVPV
+1114 
-1123 GETAETNEAAMPEA
+1123 
-1137 PTREEDTSVPA
+1137 
-1148 TDMTQEEPLPQQ
+1148 
-1160 ETADAAPADV
+1160 
-1170 AAEALS
+1170 
-1176 DEMDSTDEAGAE
+1176 
-1188 TVADTD
+1188 
-1194 VTPSAQDE
+1194 
-1202 AAAVPPSAPAFP
+1202 
-1214 APARE
+1214 
-1219 AAAEQTLPADDVQTG
+1219 
-1234 DASTDA
+1234 
-1240 AEAPVSDAVQPE
+1240 
-1252 EAASADSPVQENENA
+1252 
-1267 PEAAEDVAPAPAPA
+1267 
-1281 APDFPS
+1281 
-1287 VPVAEMAETNEAAM
+1287 
-1301 PEAPAREEDTAAPAA
+1301 
-1316 GMTRE
+1316 
-1321 EPLPQQETADA
+1321 
-1332 APADVA
+1332 
-1338 AEALSDEMDST
+1338 
-1349 DEAGAETVAD
+1349 
-1359 TDVTPSAQ
+1359 
-1367 DEAAAVPP
+1367 
-1375 SAPAFP
+1375 
-1381 APAREAAAEQTLPAD
+1381 
-1396 DVQTGDASTDAAEAP
+1396 
-1411 VSDAVQPEE
+1411 
-1420 AASAD
+1420 

>member
-14 RLALIVIPLLLVLS
+14 RLALIVIPLLLVLC

-85 VATPGMMPSFQ
+85 VATQGMMPSFQ

-111 LRLEIPAAGTERTE
+111 LRLEIPAAGTERAE

-146 DPLSRQTTWQ
+146 DPLSRQTTWR

-192 TLRSLDNLAGAPES
+192 TLRSLDNLASAPES

-528 PAPTDTARAE
+528 PAPADTARAE

-1056 QAPPADDVQTGD
+1056 QATPADDVQTGD
-1068 APTDAA
+1068 APTDAT

-1102 AAEDVAPAPAPA
+1102 AAEDVAP
-1114 APDFPSVPV
+1114 
-1123 GETAETNEAAMPEA
+1123 T
-1137 PTREEDTSVPA
+1137 
-1148 TDMTQEEPLPQQ
+1148 
-1160 ETADAAPADV
+1160 
-1170 AAEALS
+1170 
-1176 DEMDSTDEAGAE
+1176 
-1188 TVADTD
+1188 
-1194 VTPSAQDE
+1194 
-1202 AAAVPPSAPAFP
+1202 
-1214 APARE
+1214 
-1219 AAAEQTLPADDVQTG
+1219 
-1234 DASTDA
+1234 
-1240 AEAPVSDAVQPE
+1240 
-1252 EAASADSPVQENENA
+1252 
-1267 PEAAEDVAPAPAPA
+1267 PAPA

-1301 PEAPAREEDTAAPAA
+1301 PEAPA
-1316 GMTRE
+1316 
-1321 EPLPQQETADA
+1321 
-1332 APADVA
+1332 
-1338 AEALSDEMDST
+1338 
-1349 DEAGAETVAD
+1349 
-1359 TDVTPSAQ
+1359 
-1367 DEAAAVPP
+1367 
-1375 SAPAFP
+1375 
-1381 APAREAAAEQTLPAD
+1381 
-1396 DVQTGDASTDAAEAP
+1396 
-1411 VSDAVQPEE
+1411 
-1420 AASAD
+1420 
-1425 SPVQE
+1425 
-1430 NENAPE
+1430 
-1436 AAEDVAPAPAPA
+1436 
-1448 APDFPSVPVAEM
+1448 
-1460 AETNEAAMPEAPVK
+1460 K
-1474 EAGPVAPVADMTRE
+1474 EAGPAAPAADMTRE

-1518 TEAPVADA
+1518 AEAPVADA

-1634 GPGAGTQ
+1634 GPAAGTQ
-1641 PAFPGAPVE
+1641 PAFPGVPVE

-1751 ATTNPWIERRAASRP
+1751 ATTNPWIERRTASRP